1 MGYISAQQAA
11 TKWGISKRRVQV
23 LCTEN
28 RIKNATRIGNMWVV
42 PEDALKPADGRVQT
56 HHTVESPTARAARTA
71 LKKLTVNA
79 YQEINGKLNNPSTSK
94 MVFVSLLAT
103 TIFCDIQNDES
114 SNEKD
119 DVFLMI
125 SSELLE
131 IEFKESSR
139 RSFWEMFSS
148 LVSDF
153 EKYIYRYADYVDDIL
168 SWAYQ
173 YVNKLSLDSG
183 LESTQF
189 FTEEYMIE
197 YLTKG
202 IPRTT
207 TASSVYLDPACGGG
221 NFLSHILNQ
230 LFVLRYREL
239 DNPIACIENIF
250 NALYG
255 YELDPNLAA
264 VASVNLKL
272 KALMLLAKVQ
282 QVSTVDWRLFCPNI
296 FTSVEPNGFGFL
308 EADFSTHRIRRV
320 ADGKRENLE
329 SMTAV
334 ATEIYTN
341 PPFQT
346 VKGMASS
353 MKEHLKK
360 HFPNAKCDLCNAFIL
375 QCIDKIQTGGTIGL
389 VTQSSWMYLDSF
401 ENLRR
406 ELITNNTIES
416 IADLGSGAFYDL
428 SGEKANVALVRVT
441 KTPYANACVK
451 VLTLRDIPLKE
462 KAAVLGKASDSVLLM
477 QQTQLFGGEHMA
489 FSLSQTTP
497 NTVHAMPGKYGD
509 YGIPMQGTSTG
520 DAARLIGY
528 YWEHLN
534 DPEWVPVSKGGSYS
548 RWCGLN
554 SYAMFAE
561 LASRLTEKDG
571 FAAIIVKSALVTS
584 TCYSSCFRHFVN
596 QGSLSEV
603 FLFDNREKL
612 FQIDSR
618 EKFCVLFFGGEHA
631 GGIKVH
637 YGLTKQEQILSS
649 VPINVTSEEL
659 ELINPETGLL
669 PNVADSKEF
678 SFLLRTHRSLSVF
691 AKEFP
696 KCHFGRLVHLTAHA
710 EHISTKSEKT
720 RVPIYEGKFIEQYDN
735 RFSTFAGMS
744 ADERYQ
750 AKASARRQ
758 PGDSFVAPKPAPE
771 CRYFIDK
778 KFWESFLD
786 RYDQPYSLC
795 WRSLTSPTNQ
805 RTMIASIIPSMPTCQ
820 SVQLLQTTPVE
831 DLLMILALLNSKVFD
846 FFVRLKM
853 GGIDLTQSVVRQIP
867 VPFREAWNSMVTLH
881 GVDYTALDAVRALE
895 RLLYRNEPDLCGLW
909 DGVPEIKNADNYYK
923 TAADVREEID
933 KIIFQMYGLT
943 SAEEK
948 MVRNSFKA

>member
-1 MGYISAQQAA
+1 MSNQIHIIQNSITTTISEIFRGDFRRICEVKKAVLHLEAIYFCHGTCYLLKRENMPIKDQLALYQRIELIPQSTTEFFENNRECIINNWPEESALAAKPEILYDALLASEFCVQPERVGYKIDKVSRDIAGAYYTSSDFSAQITYRALESYMDRKRRRAIDSDSFACCNEYENITFLDYSCGCGEFLLAVIQYFDNHVLGYSRKKLATQLRGVDVNPIALMITIARIVSAVEAEDDENLLREVAKNFIVGNPLLHSDKIAPLEVRFDNFALNRLYAETEGINCLELEQQNLVVLGNPPWEKLRFEERAFFRPVCPAISA
-11 TKWGISKRRVQV
+11 ISQKNKR
-23 LCTEN
+23 EKE
-28 RIKNATRIGNMWVV
+28 I
-42 PEDALKPADGRVQT
+42 
-56 HHTVESPTARAARTA
+56 
-71 LKKLTVNA
+71 KKLAVNW
-79 YQEINGKLNNPSTSK
+79 L
-94 MVFVSLLAT
+94 
-103 TIFCDIQNDES
+103 
-114 SNEKD
+114 
-119 DVFLMI
+119 
-125 SSELLE
+125 ELLE
-131 IEFKESSR
+131 YYQ
-139 RSFWEMFSS
+139 
-148 LVSDF
+148 LLQD
-153 EKYIYRYADYVDDIL
+153 DY
-168 SWAYQ
+168 
-173 YVNKLSLDSG
+173 
-183 LESTQF
+183 
-189 FTEEYMIE
+189 
-197 YLTKG
+197 
-202 IPRTT
+202 
-207 TASSVYLDPACGGG
+207 
-221 NFLSHILNQ
+221 
-230 LFVLRYREL
+230 
-239 DNPIACIENIF
+239 
-250 NALYG
+250 
-255 YELDPNLAA
+255 
-264 VASVNLKL
+264 ASVKKEIPKHPRLT
-272 KALMLLAKVQ
+272 
-282 QVSTVDWRLFCPNI
+282 VSLG
-296 FTSVEPNGFGFL
+296 VEL
-308 EADFSTHRIRRV
+308 
-320 ADGKRENLE
+320 
-329 SMTAV
+329 
-334 ATEIYTN
+334 
-341 PPFQT
+341 
-346 VKGMASS
+346 
-353 MKEHLKK
+353 
-360 HFPNAKCDLCNAFIL
+360 
-375 QCIDKIQTGGTIGL
+375 
-389 VTQSSWMYLDSF
+389 
-401 ENLRR
+401 
-406 ELITNNTIES
+406 NT
-416 IADLGSGAFYDL
+416 
-428 SGEKANVALVRVT
+428 
-441 KTPYANACVK
+441 
-451 VLTLRDIPLKE
+451 
-462 KAAVLGKASDSVLLM
+462 
-477 QQTQLFGGEHMA
+477 
-489 FSLSQTTP
+489 
-497 NTVHAMPGKYGD
+497 
-509 YGIPMQGTSTG
+509 
-520 DAARLIGY
+520 
-528 YWEHLN
+528 
-534 DPEWVPVSKGGSYS
+534 
-548 RWCGLN
+548 
-554 SYAMFAE
+554 YAMFAE

-758 PGDSFVAPKPAPE
+758 PGDSFVAPKLAPE

-831 DLLMILALLNSKVFD
+831 DLLMILALFNSKVFD

>member
-1 MGYISAQQAA
+1 MSNQIHIIQNAITTTISEIFRGDFRRICEVKKAVLHLEAIYFCHGTCYLLKRENMPIKDQLALYQRIELIPQSTTEFFENNRECIINNWPEESALAAKPEILYDALLASEFCVQPERVGYKIDKVSRDIAGAYYTSSDFSAQITYRALESYMDRKRRRAIDSDSFACCNEYENITFLDYSCGCGEFLLAVIQYFDNHVLGYSIKKLATQLRGVDVNPIALMITIARIVSAVEAEDDENLLREVAKNFIVGNPLLHRDKIAPLEVRFDNFALNRLYAETEGINCLELEQQNLVVLGNPPWEKLRFEERAFFRPVCPAISA
-11 TKWGISKRRVQV
+11 ISQKNKR
-23 LCTEN
+23 EKE
-28 RIKNATRIGNMWVV
+28 I
-42 PEDALKPADGRVQT
+42 
-56 HHTVESPTARAARTA
+56 
-71 LKKLTVNA
+71 KKLAVNW
-79 YQEINGKLNNPSTSK
+79 L
-94 MVFVSLLAT
+94 
-103 TIFCDIQNDES
+103 
-114 SNEKD
+114 
-119 DVFLMI
+119 
-125 SSELLE
+125 ELLE
-131 IEFKESSR
+131 YYQLLQDDYASVKKEIPKHPLLKV
-139 RSFWEMFSS
+139 S
-148 LVSDF
+148 LVG
-153 EKYIYRYADYVDDIL
+153 E
-168 SWAYQ
+168 
-173 YVNKLSLDSG
+173 
-183 LESTQF
+183 
-189 FTEEYMIE
+189 
-197 YLTKG
+197 
-202 IPRTT
+202 
-207 TASSVYLDPACGGG
+207 
-221 NFLSHILNQ
+221 LN
-230 LFVLRYREL
+230 
-239 DNPIACIENIF
+239 
-250 NALYG
+250 
-255 YELDPNLAA
+255 
-264 VASVNLKL
+264 
-272 KALMLLAKVQ
+272 
-282 QVSTVDWRLFCPNI
+282 T
-296 FTSVEPNGFGFL
+296 
-308 EADFSTHRIRRV
+308 
-320 ADGKRENLE
+320 
-329 SMTAV
+329 
-334 ATEIYTN
+334 
-341 PPFQT
+341 
-346 VKGMASS
+346 
-353 MKEHLKK
+353 
-360 HFPNAKCDLCNAFIL
+360 
-375 QCIDKIQTGGTIGL
+375 
-389 VTQSSWMYLDSF
+389 
-401 ENLRR
+401 
-406 ELITNNTIES
+406 
-416 IADLGSGAFYDL
+416 
-428 SGEKANVALVRVT
+428 
-441 KTPYANACVK
+441 
-451 VLTLRDIPLKE
+451 
-462 KAAVLGKASDSVLLM
+462 
-477 QQTQLFGGEHMA
+477 
-489 FSLSQTTP
+489 
-497 NTVHAMPGKYGD
+497 
-509 YGIPMQGTSTG
+509 
-520 DAARLIGY
+520 
-528 YWEHLN
+528 
-534 DPEWVPVSKGGSYS
+534 
-548 RWCGLN
+548 
-554 SYAMFAE
+554 YAMFAE

-571 FAAIIVKSALVTS
+571 FAAIIAKSALVTS

-831 DLLMILALLNSKVFD
+831 DLLMILALFNSKVFD

>member
-1 MGYISAQQAA
+1 MSNQIHIIQNAITTTISEIFRGDFRRICEVKKAVLHLEAIYFCHGTCYLLKRENMPIKDQLTLYQRIELIPQSTTEFFENNRECIINNWPEESALAAKPEILYDALLASEFCVQPERVGYKIDKVSRDIAGAYYTSSDFSAQITYRALESYMDRKRRRAIDSDSFACCNEYENITFLDYSCGCGEFLLAVIQYFDNHVLGYSRKKLATQLRGVDVNPIALMITIARIVSAVEAEDDENLLREVAKNFIVGNPLLHSDKIAPLEVRFDNFALNRLYAETEGINCLELEQQNLVVLGNPPWEKLRFEERAFFRPVCPAISA
-11 TKWGISKRRVQV
+11 ISQKNKR
-23 LCTEN
+23 EKE
-28 RIKNATRIGNMWVV
+28 I
-42 PEDALKPADGRVQT
+42 
-56 HHTVESPTARAARTA
+56 
-71 LKKLTVNA
+71 KKLAVNW
-79 YQEINGKLNNPSTSK
+79 L
-94 MVFVSLLAT
+94 
-103 TIFCDIQNDES
+103 
-114 SNEKD
+114 
-119 DVFLMI
+119 
-125 SSELLE
+125 ELLE
-131 IEFKESSR
+131 YYQLLQDDYASVKKEIPKHPLLKV
-139 RSFWEMFSS
+139 S
-148 LVSDF
+148 LVG
-153 EKYIYRYADYVDDIL
+153 E
-168 SWAYQ
+168 
-173 YVNKLSLDSG
+173 
-183 LESTQF
+183 
-189 FTEEYMIE
+189 
-197 YLTKG
+197 
-202 IPRTT
+202 
-207 TASSVYLDPACGGG
+207 
-221 NFLSHILNQ
+221 LN
-230 LFVLRYREL
+230 
-239 DNPIACIENIF
+239 
-250 NALYG
+250 
-255 YELDPNLAA
+255 
-264 VASVNLKL
+264 
-272 KALMLLAKVQ
+272 
-282 QVSTVDWRLFCPNI
+282 T
-296 FTSVEPNGFGFL
+296 
-308 EADFSTHRIRRV
+308 
-320 ADGKRENLE
+320 
-329 SMTAV
+329 
-334 ATEIYTN
+334 
-341 PPFQT
+341 
-346 VKGMASS
+346 
-353 MKEHLKK
+353 
-360 HFPNAKCDLCNAFIL
+360 
-375 QCIDKIQTGGTIGL
+375 
-389 VTQSSWMYLDSF
+389 
-401 ENLRR
+401 
-406 ELITNNTIES
+406 
-416 IADLGSGAFYDL
+416 
-428 SGEKANVALVRVT
+428 
-441 KTPYANACVK
+441 
-451 VLTLRDIPLKE
+451 
-462 KAAVLGKASDSVLLM
+462 
-477 QQTQLFGGEHMA
+477 
-489 FSLSQTTP
+489 
-497 NTVHAMPGKYGD
+497 
-509 YGIPMQGTSTG
+509 
-520 DAARLIGY
+520 
-528 YWEHLN
+528 
-534 DPEWVPVSKGGSYS
+534 
-548 RWCGLN
+548 
-554 SYAMFAE
+554 YAMFAE

-831 DLLMILALLNSKVFD
+831 DLLMILALFNSKVFD

-933 KIIFQMYGLT
+933 KIIFQMYSLT

>member
-1 MGYISAQQAA
+1 MSNQIHIIQNAITTTISEIFRGDFRRICEVKKAVLHLEAIYFCHGTCYLLKRENMPIKDQLALYQRIELIPQSTTEFFENNRECIINNWPEESALAAKPEILYDALLASEFCVQPERVGYKIDKVSRDIAGAYYTSSDFSAQITYRALESYMDRKRRRAIDSDSFACCNEYENITFLDYSCGCGEFLLAVIQYFDNHVLGYSRKKLATQLRGVDVNPIALMITIARIVSAVEAEDDENLLREVAKNFIVGNPLLHSDKIAPLEVRFDNFALNRLYAETEGINCLELEQQNLVVLGNPPWEKLRFEERAFFRPVCPAISA
-11 TKWGISKRRVQV
+11 ISQKNKR
-23 LCTEN
+23 EKE
-28 RIKNATRIGNMWVV
+28 I
-42 PEDALKPADGRVQT
+42 
-56 HHTVESPTARAARTA
+56 
-71 LKKLTVNA
+71 KKLAVNW
-79 YQEINGKLNNPSTSK
+79 L
-94 MVFVSLLAT
+94 
-103 TIFCDIQNDES
+103 
-114 SNEKD
+114 
-119 DVFLMI
+119 
-125 SSELLE
+125 ELLE
-131 IEFKESSR
+131 YYQLLQDDYASVKKEIPKHPLLKV
-139 RSFWEMFSS
+139 S
-148 LVSDF
+148 LVG
-153 EKYIYRYADYVDDIL
+153 E
-168 SWAYQ
+168 
-173 YVNKLSLDSG
+173 
-183 LESTQF
+183 
-189 FTEEYMIE
+189 
-197 YLTKG
+197 
-202 IPRTT
+202 
-207 TASSVYLDPACGGG
+207 
-221 NFLSHILNQ
+221 LN
-230 LFVLRYREL
+230 
-239 DNPIACIENIF
+239 
-250 NALYG
+250 
-255 YELDPNLAA
+255 
-264 VASVNLKL
+264 
-272 KALMLLAKVQ
+272 
-282 QVSTVDWRLFCPNI
+282 T
-296 FTSVEPNGFGFL
+296 
-308 EADFSTHRIRRV
+308 
-320 ADGKRENLE
+320 
-329 SMTAV
+329 
-334 ATEIYTN
+334 
-341 PPFQT
+341 
-346 VKGMASS
+346 
-353 MKEHLKK
+353 
-360 HFPNAKCDLCNAFIL
+360 
-375 QCIDKIQTGGTIGL
+375 
-389 VTQSSWMYLDSF
+389 
-401 ENLRR
+401 
-406 ELITNNTIES
+406 
-416 IADLGSGAFYDL
+416 
-428 SGEKANVALVRVT
+428 
-441 KTPYANACVK
+441 
-451 VLTLRDIPLKE
+451 
-462 KAAVLGKASDSVLLM
+462 
-477 QQTQLFGGEHMA
+477 
-489 FSLSQTTP
+489 
-497 NTVHAMPGKYGD
+497 
-509 YGIPMQGTSTG
+509 
-520 DAARLIGY
+520 
-528 YWEHLN
+528 
-534 DPEWVPVSKGGSYS
+534 
-548 RWCGLN
+548 
-554 SYAMFAE
+554 YAMFAE

-758 PGDSFVAPKPAPE
+758 PGDSFVAPKLAPE

-831 DLLMILALLNSKVFD
+831 DLLMILALFNSKVFD

-909 DGVPEIKNADNYYK
+909 DGVPEIKNANNYYK

>member
-1 MGYISAQQAA
+1 MSNQIHIIQNAITTTISEIFRGDFRRICEVKKAVLHLEAIYFCHGTCYLLKRENMPIKDQLALYQRIELIPQSTTEFFENNRECIINNWPEESALAAKPEILYDALLSSEFCVQPERVGYKIDKVSRDIAGAYYTSSDFSAQITYRALESYMDRKRRRAIDSDSFACCNEYENITFLDYSCGCGEFLLAVIQYFDNHVLGYSRKKLATQLRGVDVNPIALMITIARIVSAVEAEDDENLLREVAKNFIVGNPLLHSDKIAPLEVRFDNFALNRLYAETEGINCLELEQQNLVVLGNPPWEKLRFEERAFFRPVCPAISA
-11 TKWGISKRRVQV
+11 ISQKNKR
-23 LCTEN
+23 EKE
-28 RIKNATRIGNMWVV
+28 I
-42 PEDALKPADGRVQT
+42 
-56 HHTVESPTARAARTA
+56 
-71 LKKLTVNA
+71 KKLAVNW
-79 YQEINGKLNNPSTSK
+79 L
-94 MVFVSLLAT
+94 
-103 TIFCDIQNDES
+103 
-114 SNEKD
+114 
-119 DVFLMI
+119 
-125 SSELLE
+125 ELLE
-131 IEFKESSR
+131 YYQLLQDDYASVKKEIPKHPLLKV
-139 RSFWEMFSS
+139 S
-148 LVSDF
+148 LVG
-153 EKYIYRYADYVDDIL
+153 E
-168 SWAYQ
+168 
-173 YVNKLSLDSG
+173 
-183 LESTQF
+183 
-189 FTEEYMIE
+189 
-197 YLTKG
+197 
-202 IPRTT
+202 
-207 TASSVYLDPACGGG
+207 
-221 NFLSHILNQ
+221 LN
-230 LFVLRYREL
+230 
-239 DNPIACIENIF
+239 
-250 NALYG
+250 
-255 YELDPNLAA
+255 
-264 VASVNLKL
+264 
-272 KALMLLAKVQ
+272 
-282 QVSTVDWRLFCPNI
+282 T
-296 FTSVEPNGFGFL
+296 
-308 EADFSTHRIRRV
+308 
-320 ADGKRENLE
+320 
-329 SMTAV
+329 
-334 ATEIYTN
+334 
-341 PPFQT
+341 
-346 VKGMASS
+346 
-353 MKEHLKK
+353 
-360 HFPNAKCDLCNAFIL
+360 
-375 QCIDKIQTGGTIGL
+375 
-389 VTQSSWMYLDSF
+389 
-401 ENLRR
+401 
-406 ELITNNTIES
+406 
-416 IADLGSGAFYDL
+416 
-428 SGEKANVALVRVT
+428 
-441 KTPYANACVK
+441 
-451 VLTLRDIPLKE
+451 
-462 KAAVLGKASDSVLLM
+462 
-477 QQTQLFGGEHMA
+477 
-489 FSLSQTTP
+489 
-497 NTVHAMPGKYGD
+497 
-509 YGIPMQGTSTG
+509 
-520 DAARLIGY
+520 
-528 YWEHLN
+528 
-534 DPEWVPVSKGGSYS
+534 
-548 RWCGLN
+548 
-554 SYAMFAE
+554 YAMFAE

-571 FAAIIVKSALVTS
+571 FAAIIAKSALVTS

-831 DLLMILALLNSKVFD
+831 DLLMILALFNSKVFD

>member
-1 MGYISAQQAA
+1 MSNQIHIIQNAITTTISEIFRGDFRRICEVKKAVLHLEAIYFCHGTCYLLKRENMPIKDQLALYQRIELIPQSTTEFFENNRECIINNWPEESALAAKPEILYDALLASEFCVQPERVGYKIDKVSRDIAGAYYTSSDFSAQITYRALESYMDRKRRRAIDSDSFACCNEYENITFLDYSCGCGEFLLAVIQYFDNHVLGYSRKKLATQLRGVDVNPIALMITIARIVSAVEAEDDENLLREVAKNFIVGNPLLHSDKIAPLEVRFDNFALNRLYAETEGINCLELEQQNLVVLGNPPWEKLRFEERAFFRPVCPAISA
-11 TKWGISKRRVQV
+11 ISQKNKR
-23 LCTEN
+23 EKE
-28 RIKNATRIGNMWVV
+28 I
-42 PEDALKPADGRVQT
+42 
-56 HHTVESPTARAARTA
+56 
-71 LKKLTVNA
+71 KKLAVNW
-79 YQEINGKLNNPSTSK
+79 L
-94 MVFVSLLAT
+94 
-103 TIFCDIQNDES
+103 
-114 SNEKD
+114 
-119 DVFLMI
+119 
-125 SSELLE
+125 ELLE
-131 IEFKESSR
+131 YYQLLQDDYASVKKEIPKHPLLKV
-139 RSFWEMFSS
+139 S
-148 LVSDF
+148 LVG
-153 EKYIYRYADYVDDIL
+153 E
-168 SWAYQ
+168 
-173 YVNKLSLDSG
+173 
-183 LESTQF
+183 
-189 FTEEYMIE
+189 
-197 YLTKG
+197 
-202 IPRTT
+202 
-207 TASSVYLDPACGGG
+207 
-221 NFLSHILNQ
+221 LN
-230 LFVLRYREL
+230 
-239 DNPIACIENIF
+239 
-250 NALYG
+250 
-255 YELDPNLAA
+255 
-264 VASVNLKL
+264 
-272 KALMLLAKVQ
+272 
-282 QVSTVDWRLFCPNI
+282 T
-296 FTSVEPNGFGFL
+296 
-308 EADFSTHRIRRV
+308 
-320 ADGKRENLE
+320 
-329 SMTAV
+329 
-334 ATEIYTN
+334 
-341 PPFQT
+341 
-346 VKGMASS
+346 
-353 MKEHLKK
+353 
-360 HFPNAKCDLCNAFIL
+360 
-375 QCIDKIQTGGTIGL
+375 
-389 VTQSSWMYLDSF
+389 
-401 ENLRR
+401 
-406 ELITNNTIES
+406 
-416 IADLGSGAFYDL
+416 
-428 SGEKANVALVRVT
+428 
-441 KTPYANACVK
+441 
-451 VLTLRDIPLKE
+451 
-462 KAAVLGKASDSVLLM
+462 
-477 QQTQLFGGEHMA
+477 
-489 FSLSQTTP
+489 
-497 NTVHAMPGKYGD
+497 
-509 YGIPMQGTSTG
+509 
-520 DAARLIGY
+520 
-528 YWEHLN
+528 
-534 DPEWVPVSKGGSYS
+534 
-548 RWCGLN
+548 
-554 SYAMFAE
+554 YAMFAE

-691 AKEFP
+691 AKEFS

-831 DLLMILALLNSKVFD
+831 DLLMILALFNSKVFD

-909 DGVPEIKNADNYYK
+909 DGVPEIKNADNYFK

>member
-554 SYAMFAE
+554 SYVLKWGA
-561 LASRLTEKDG
+561 DG
-571 FAAIIVKSALVTS
+571 EYIRATKGSALRNTKYFDRTS
-584 TCYSSCFRHFVN
+584 LVYSV
-596 QGSLSEV
+596 
-603 FLFDNREKL
+603 
-612 FQIDSR
+612 
-618 EKFCVLFFGGEHA
+618 
-631 GGIKVH
+631 
-637 YGLTKQEQILSS
+637 
-649 VPINVTSEEL
+649 
-659 ELINPETGLL
+659 
-669 PNVADSKEF
+669 
-678 SFLLRTHRSLSVF
+678 
-691 AKEFP
+691 
-696 KCHFGRLVHLTAHA
+696 
-710 EHISTKSEKT
+710 STKSEKT

-831 DLLMILALLNSKVFD
+831 DLLMILALFNSKVFD

-948 MVRNSFKA
+948 MVRNSFKAWYNHDTLGWELVSALGEENRPTHVFDPCWN

>member
-1 MGYISAQQAA
+1 MSNQTHIIQNAITTTISEIFRGDFRRICEVKKAVLHLEAIYFCHGTCYLLKRENMPIKDQLALYQRIELIPQSTTEFFENNRECIINNWPEESALAAKPEILYDALLASEFCVQPERVGYKIDKVSRDIAGAYYTSSDFSAQITYRALESYMDRKRRRAIDSDSFACCNEYENITFLDYSCGCGEFLLAVIQYFDNHVLGYSRKKLATQLRGVDVNPIALMITIARIVSAVEAEDDENLLREVAKNFIVGNPLLHSDKIAPLEVRFDNFALNRLYAETEGINCLELEQQNLVVLGNPPWEKLRFEERAFFRPVCPAISA
-11 TKWGISKRRVQV
+11 ISQKNKR
-23 LCTEN
+23 EKE
-28 RIKNATRIGNMWVV
+28 I
-42 PEDALKPADGRVQT
+42 
-56 HHTVESPTARAARTA
+56 
-71 LKKLTVNA
+71 KKLAVNW
-79 YQEINGKLNNPSTSK
+79 L
-94 MVFVSLLAT
+94 
-103 TIFCDIQNDES
+103 
-114 SNEKD
+114 
-119 DVFLMI
+119 
-125 SSELLE
+125 ELLE
-131 IEFKESSR
+131 YYQLLQDDYASVKKEIPKHPLLKV
-139 RSFWEMFSS
+139 S
-148 LVSDF
+148 LVG
-153 EKYIYRYADYVDDIL
+153 E
-168 SWAYQ
+168 
-173 YVNKLSLDSG
+173 
-183 LESTQF
+183 
-189 FTEEYMIE
+189 
-197 YLTKG
+197 
-202 IPRTT
+202 
-207 TASSVYLDPACGGG
+207 
-221 NFLSHILNQ
+221 LN
-230 LFVLRYREL
+230 
-239 DNPIACIENIF
+239 
-250 NALYG
+250 
-255 YELDPNLAA
+255 
-264 VASVNLKL
+264 
-272 KALMLLAKVQ
+272 
-282 QVSTVDWRLFCPNI
+282 T
-296 FTSVEPNGFGFL
+296 
-308 EADFSTHRIRRV
+308 
-320 ADGKRENLE
+320 
-329 SMTAV
+329 
-334 ATEIYTN
+334 
-341 PPFQT
+341 
-346 VKGMASS
+346 
-353 MKEHLKK
+353 
-360 HFPNAKCDLCNAFIL
+360 
-375 QCIDKIQTGGTIGL
+375 
-389 VTQSSWMYLDSF
+389 
-401 ENLRR
+401 
-406 ELITNNTIES
+406 
-416 IADLGSGAFYDL
+416 
-428 SGEKANVALVRVT
+428 
-441 KTPYANACVK
+441 
-451 VLTLRDIPLKE
+451 
-462 KAAVLGKASDSVLLM
+462 
-477 QQTQLFGGEHMA
+477 
-489 FSLSQTTP
+489 
-497 NTVHAMPGKYGD
+497 
-509 YGIPMQGTSTG
+509 
-520 DAARLIGY
+520 
-528 YWEHLN
+528 
-534 DPEWVPVSKGGSYS
+534 
-548 RWCGLN
+548 
-554 SYAMFAE
+554 YAMFAE
-561 LASRLTEKDG
+561 LASQLTEKDG

-786 RYDQPYSLC
+786 RYNQPYSLC

-831 DLLMILALLNSKVFD
+831 DLLMILALFNSKVFD

>member
-1 MGYISAQQAA
+1 MSNQIHIIQNAITTTISEIFRGDFRRICEVKKAVLHLEAIYFCHGTCYLLKRENMPIKDQLALYQRIELIPQSTTEFFENNRECIINNWPEESALAAKPEILYDALLASEFCVQPERVGYKIDKVSRDIAGAYYTSSDFSAQITYRALESYMDRKRRRAIDSDSFACCNEYENITFLDYSCGCGEFLLAVIQYFDNHVLGYSRKKLATQLRGVDVNPIALMITIARIVSAVEAEDDENLLREVAKNFIVGNPLLHSDKIAPLEVRFDNFALNRLYAETEGINCLELEQQNLVVLGNPPWEKLRFEERAFFRPVCPAISA
-11 TKWGISKRRVQV
+11 ISQKNKR
-23 LCTEN
+23 EKE
-28 RIKNATRIGNMWVV
+28 I
-42 PEDALKPADGRVQT
+42 
-56 HHTVESPTARAARTA
+56 
-71 LKKLTVNA
+71 KKLAVNW
-79 YQEINGKLNNPSTSK
+79 L
-94 MVFVSLLAT
+94 
-103 TIFCDIQNDES
+103 
-114 SNEKD
+114 
-119 DVFLMI
+119 
-125 SSELLE
+125 ELLE
-131 IEFKESSR
+131 YYQLLQDDYASARKEIPKHPLLKV
-139 RSFWEMFSS
+139 S
-148 LVSDF
+148 LVG
-153 EKYIYRYADYVDDIL
+153 E
-168 SWAYQ
+168 
-173 YVNKLSLDSG
+173 
-183 LESTQF
+183 
-189 FTEEYMIE
+189 
-197 YLTKG
+197 
-202 IPRTT
+202 
-207 TASSVYLDPACGGG
+207 
-221 NFLSHILNQ
+221 LN
-230 LFVLRYREL
+230 
-239 DNPIACIENIF
+239 
-250 NALYG
+250 
-255 YELDPNLAA
+255 
-264 VASVNLKL
+264 
-272 KALMLLAKVQ
+272 
-282 QVSTVDWRLFCPNI
+282 T
-296 FTSVEPNGFGFL
+296 
-308 EADFSTHRIRRV
+308 
-320 ADGKRENLE
+320 
-329 SMTAV
+329 
-334 ATEIYTN
+334 
-341 PPFQT
+341 
-346 VKGMASS
+346 
-353 MKEHLKK
+353 
-360 HFPNAKCDLCNAFIL
+360 
-375 QCIDKIQTGGTIGL
+375 
-389 VTQSSWMYLDSF
+389 
-401 ENLRR
+401 
-406 ELITNNTIES
+406 
-416 IADLGSGAFYDL
+416 
-428 SGEKANVALVRVT
+428 
-441 KTPYANACVK
+441 
-451 VLTLRDIPLKE
+451 
-462 KAAVLGKASDSVLLM
+462 
-477 QQTQLFGGEHMA
+477 
-489 FSLSQTTP
+489 
-497 NTVHAMPGKYGD
+497 
-509 YGIPMQGTSTG
+509 
-520 DAARLIGY
+520 
-528 YWEHLN
+528 
-534 DPEWVPVSKGGSYS
+534 
-548 RWCGLN
+548 
-554 SYAMFAE
+554 YAMFAE

-831 DLLMILALLNSKVFD
+831 DLLMILALFNSKVFD

>member
-1 MGYISAQQAA
+1 MSNQIHIIQNAITTTISEIFRGEFRRICEVKKAVLHLEAIYFCHGTCYLLKRENIPIKDQLALYQRIELIPQSTTEFFENNRECIINNWPEESALAAKPEILYDALLASEFCVQPERVGYKIDKVSRDIAGAYYTSSDFSAQITYRALESYMDRKRRRAIDSDSFACCNEYENITFLDYSCGCGEFLLAVIQYFDNHVLGYSRKKLATQLRGVDVNPIALMITIARIVSAVEAEDDENLLREVAKNFIVGNPLLHSDKIAPLEVRFDNFALNRLYAETEGINCLELEQQNLVVLGNPPWEKLRFEERAFFRPVCPAISA
-11 TKWGISKRRVQV
+11 ISQKNKR
-23 LCTEN
+23 EKE
-28 RIKNATRIGNMWVV
+28 I
-42 PEDALKPADGRVQT
+42 
-56 HHTVESPTARAARTA
+56 
-71 LKKLTVNA
+71 KKLAVNW
-79 YQEINGKLNNPSTSK
+79 L
-94 MVFVSLLAT
+94 
-103 TIFCDIQNDES
+103 
-114 SNEKD
+114 
-119 DVFLMI
+119 
-125 SSELLE
+125 ELLE
-131 IEFKESSR
+131 YYQLLQDDYASVKKEIPKHPLLKV
-139 RSFWEMFSS
+139 S
-148 LVSDF
+148 LVG
-153 EKYIYRYADYVDDIL
+153 E
-168 SWAYQ
+168 
-173 YVNKLSLDSG
+173 
-183 LESTQF
+183 
-189 FTEEYMIE
+189 
-197 YLTKG
+197 
-202 IPRTT
+202 
-207 TASSVYLDPACGGG
+207 
-221 NFLSHILNQ
+221 LN
-230 LFVLRYREL
+230 
-239 DNPIACIENIF
+239 
-250 NALYG
+250 
-255 YELDPNLAA
+255 
-264 VASVNLKL
+264 
-272 KALMLLAKVQ
+272 
-282 QVSTVDWRLFCPNI
+282 T
-296 FTSVEPNGFGFL
+296 
-308 EADFSTHRIRRV
+308 
-320 ADGKRENLE
+320 
-329 SMTAV
+329 
-334 ATEIYTN
+334 
-341 PPFQT
+341 
-346 VKGMASS
+346 
-353 MKEHLKK
+353 
-360 HFPNAKCDLCNAFIL
+360 
-375 QCIDKIQTGGTIGL
+375 
-389 VTQSSWMYLDSF
+389 
-401 ENLRR
+401 
-406 ELITNNTIES
+406 
-416 IADLGSGAFYDL
+416 
-428 SGEKANVALVRVT
+428 
-441 KTPYANACVK
+441 
-451 VLTLRDIPLKE
+451 
-462 KAAVLGKASDSVLLM
+462 
-477 QQTQLFGGEHMA
+477 
-489 FSLSQTTP
+489 
-497 NTVHAMPGKYGD
+497 
-509 YGIPMQGTSTG
+509 
-520 DAARLIGY
+520 
-528 YWEHLN
+528 
-534 DPEWVPVSKGGSYS
+534 
-548 RWCGLN
+548 
-554 SYAMFAE
+554 YAMFAE

-571 FAAIIVKSALVTS
+571 FAAIIAKSALVTS

-831 DLLMILALLNSKVFD
+831 DLLMILALFNSKVFD

-909 DGVPEIKNADNYYK
+909 DGVPEIKNADNYFK

-948 MVRNSFKA
+948 MVRNAFKA

>member
-1 MGYISAQQAA
+1 MSNQIHIIQNAITTTISEIFRGDFRRICEVKKAVLHLEAIYFCHGTCYLLKRENMPIKDQLALYQRIELIPQSTTEFCENNRECIINNWPEESALAAKPEILYDALLASEFCVQPERVGYKIDKVSRDIAGAYYTSSDFSAQITYRALESYMDRKRRRAIDSDSFACCNEYENITFLDYSCGCGEFLLAVIQYFDNHVLGYSRKKLATQLRGVDVNPIALMITIARIVSAVEAEDDENLLREVAKNFIVGNPLLHSDKIAPLEVRFDNFALNRLYAETEGINCLELEQQNLVVLGNPPWEKLRFEERAFFRPVCPAISA
-11 TKWGISKRRVQV
+11 ISQKNKR
-23 LCTEN
+23 EKE
-28 RIKNATRIGNMWVV
+28 I
-42 PEDALKPADGRVQT
+42 
-56 HHTVESPTARAARTA
+56 
-71 LKKLTVNA
+71 KKLAVNW
-79 YQEINGKLNNPSTSK
+79 L
-94 MVFVSLLAT
+94 
-103 TIFCDIQNDES
+103 
-114 SNEKD
+114 
-119 DVFLMI
+119 
-125 SSELLE
+125 ELLE
-131 IEFKESSR
+131 YYQLLQDDYASVKKEIPKHPLLKV
-139 RSFWEMFSS
+139 S
-148 LVSDF
+148 LVG
-153 EKYIYRYADYVDDIL
+153 E
-168 SWAYQ
+168 
-173 YVNKLSLDSG
+173 
-183 LESTQF
+183 
-189 FTEEYMIE
+189 
-197 YLTKG
+197 
-202 IPRTT
+202 
-207 TASSVYLDPACGGG
+207 
-221 NFLSHILNQ
+221 LN
-230 LFVLRYREL
+230 
-239 DNPIACIENIF
+239 
-250 NALYG
+250 
-255 YELDPNLAA
+255 
-264 VASVNLKL
+264 
-272 KALMLLAKVQ
+272 
-282 QVSTVDWRLFCPNI
+282 T
-296 FTSVEPNGFGFL
+296 
-308 EADFSTHRIRRV
+308 
-320 ADGKRENLE
+320 
-329 SMTAV
+329 
-334 ATEIYTN
+334 
-341 PPFQT
+341 
-346 VKGMASS
+346 
-353 MKEHLKK
+353 
-360 HFPNAKCDLCNAFIL
+360 
-375 QCIDKIQTGGTIGL
+375 
-389 VTQSSWMYLDSF
+389 
-401 ENLRR
+401 
-406 ELITNNTIES
+406 
-416 IADLGSGAFYDL
+416 
-428 SGEKANVALVRVT
+428 
-441 KTPYANACVK
+441 
-451 VLTLRDIPLKE
+451 
-462 KAAVLGKASDSVLLM
+462 
-477 QQTQLFGGEHMA
+477 
-489 FSLSQTTP
+489 
-497 NTVHAMPGKYGD
+497 
-509 YGIPMQGTSTG
+509 
-520 DAARLIGY
+520 
-528 YWEHLN
+528 
-534 DPEWVPVSKGGSYS
+534 
-548 RWCGLN
+548 
-554 SYAMFAE
+554 YAMFAE

-758 PGDSFVAPKPAPE
+758 PGDSFVAPKLAPE

-831 DLLMILALLNSKVFD
+831 DLLMILALFNSKVFD

>member
-1 MGYISAQQAA
+1 MSNQIHIIQNAITTTISEIFRGDFRRICEVKKAVLHLEAIYFCHGTCYLLKRENMPIKDQLALYQRIELIPQSTTEFFENNRECIINNWPEESALAAKPEILYDALLASEFCVQPERVGYKIDKVSRDIAGAYYTSSDFSAQITYRALESYMDRKWRRAIDSDSFACCNEYENITFLDYSCGCGEFLLAVIQYFDNHVLGYSRKKLATQLRGVDVNPIALMITIARIVSAVEAEDDENLLREVAKNFIVGNPLLHRDKIAPLEVRFDNFALNRLYAETEGINCLELEQQNLVVLGNPPWEKLRFEERAFFRPVCPAISA
-11 TKWGISKRRVQV
+11 ISQKNKR
-23 LCTEN
+23 EKE
-28 RIKNATRIGNMWVV
+28 I
-42 PEDALKPADGRVQT
+42 
-56 HHTVESPTARAARTA
+56 
-71 LKKLTVNA
+71 KKLAVNW
-79 YQEINGKLNNPSTSK
+79 L
-94 MVFVSLLAT
+94 
-103 TIFCDIQNDES
+103 
-114 SNEKD
+114 
-119 DVFLMI
+119 
-125 SSELLE
+125 ELLE
-131 IEFKESSR
+131 YYQLLQDDYASVKKEIPKHPLLKV
-139 RSFWEMFSS
+139 S
-148 LVSDF
+148 LVG
-153 EKYIYRYADYVDDIL
+153 E
-168 SWAYQ
+168 
-173 YVNKLSLDSG
+173 
-183 LESTQF
+183 
-189 FTEEYMIE
+189 
-197 YLTKG
+197 
-202 IPRTT
+202 
-207 TASSVYLDPACGGG
+207 
-221 NFLSHILNQ
+221 LN
-230 LFVLRYREL
+230 
-239 DNPIACIENIF
+239 
-250 NALYG
+250 
-255 YELDPNLAA
+255 
-264 VASVNLKL
+264 
-272 KALMLLAKVQ
+272 
-282 QVSTVDWRLFCPNI
+282 T
-296 FTSVEPNGFGFL
+296 
-308 EADFSTHRIRRV
+308 
-320 ADGKRENLE
+320 
-329 SMTAV
+329 
-334 ATEIYTN
+334 
-341 PPFQT
+341 
-346 VKGMASS
+346 
-353 MKEHLKK
+353 
-360 HFPNAKCDLCNAFIL
+360 
-375 QCIDKIQTGGTIGL
+375 
-389 VTQSSWMYLDSF
+389 
-401 ENLRR
+401 
-406 ELITNNTIES
+406 
-416 IADLGSGAFYDL
+416 
-428 SGEKANVALVRVT
+428 
-441 KTPYANACVK
+441 
-451 VLTLRDIPLKE
+451 
-462 KAAVLGKASDSVLLM
+462 
-477 QQTQLFGGEHMA
+477 
-489 FSLSQTTP
+489 
-497 NTVHAMPGKYGD
+497 
-509 YGIPMQGTSTG
+509 
-520 DAARLIGY
+520 
-528 YWEHLN
+528 
-534 DPEWVPVSKGGSYS
+534 
-548 RWCGLN
+548 
-554 SYAMFAE
+554 YAMFAE

-571 FAAIIVKSALVTS
+571 FAAIIAKSALVTS

-831 DLLMILALLNSKVFD
+831 DLLMILALFNSKVFD

>member
-1 MGYISAQQAA
+1 MSNQIHIIQNAITTTISEIFRGDFRRICEVKKAVLHLEAIYFCHGTCYLLKRENMPIKDQLALYQRIELIPQSTTEFFENNRECIINNWPEESALAAKPEILYDALLASEFCVQPERVGYKIDKVSRDIAGAYYTSSDFSAQITYRALESYMDRKRRRAIDSDSFACCNEYENITFLDYSCGCGEFLLAVIQYFDNHVLGYSRKKLATQLRGVDVNPIALMITIARIVSAVEAEDDENLLREVAKNFIVGNPLLHSDKIAPLEVRFDNFALNRLYAETEGINCLELEQQNLVVLGNPPWEKLRFEERAFFRPVCPAISA
-11 TKWGISKRRVQV
+11 ISQKNKR
-23 LCTEN
+23 EKE
-28 RIKNATRIGNMWVV
+28 I
-42 PEDALKPADGRVQT
+42 
-56 HHTVESPTARAARTA
+56 
-71 LKKLTVNA
+71 KKLAVNW
-79 YQEINGKLNNPSTSK
+79 L
-94 MVFVSLLAT
+94 
-103 TIFCDIQNDES
+103 
-114 SNEKD
+114 
-119 DVFLMI
+119 
-125 SSELLE
+125 ELLE
-131 IEFKESSR
+131 YYQLLQDDYASVKKEIPKHPLLKV
-139 RSFWEMFSS
+139 S
-148 LVSDF
+148 LVG
-153 EKYIYRYADYVDDIL
+153 E
-168 SWAYQ
+168 
-173 YVNKLSLDSG
+173 
-183 LESTQF
+183 
-189 FTEEYMIE
+189 
-197 YLTKG
+197 
-202 IPRTT
+202 
-207 TASSVYLDPACGGG
+207 
-221 NFLSHILNQ
+221 LN
-230 LFVLRYREL
+230 
-239 DNPIACIENIF
+239 
-250 NALYG
+250 
-255 YELDPNLAA
+255 
-264 VASVNLKL
+264 
-272 KALMLLAKVQ
+272 
-282 QVSTVDWRLFCPNI
+282 T
-296 FTSVEPNGFGFL
+296 
-308 EADFSTHRIRRV
+308 
-320 ADGKRENLE
+320 
-329 SMTAV
+329 
-334 ATEIYTN
+334 
-341 PPFQT
+341 
-346 VKGMASS
+346 
-353 MKEHLKK
+353 
-360 HFPNAKCDLCNAFIL
+360 
-375 QCIDKIQTGGTIGL
+375 
-389 VTQSSWMYLDSF
+389 
-401 ENLRR
+401 
-406 ELITNNTIES
+406 
-416 IADLGSGAFYDL
+416 
-428 SGEKANVALVRVT
+428 
-441 KTPYANACVK
+441 
-451 VLTLRDIPLKE
+451 
-462 KAAVLGKASDSVLLM
+462 
-477 QQTQLFGGEHMA
+477 
-489 FSLSQTTP
+489 
-497 NTVHAMPGKYGD
+497 
-509 YGIPMQGTSTG
+509 
-520 DAARLIGY
+520 
-528 YWEHLN
+528 
-534 DPEWVPVSKGGSYS
+534 
-548 RWCGLN
+548 
-554 SYAMFAE
+554 YAMFAE

-831 DLLMILALLNSKVFD
+831 DLLMILALFNSKVFD

-853 GGIDLTQSVVRQIP
+853 GGIDLTQSIVRQIP

-909 DGVPEIKNADNYYK
+909 DGVPEIKNADNYFK

>member
-1 MGYISAQQAA
+1 MSNQIHIIQNAITTTISEIFRGDFRRICEVKKAVLHLEAIYFCHGTCYLLKRENMPIKDQLALYQRIELIPQSTTEFFENNRECIINNWPEESALAAKPEILYDALLASEFCVQPERVGYKIDKVSRDIAGAYYTSSDFSAQITYRALESYMDRKRRRAIDSDSFACCNEYENITFLDYSCGCGEFLLAVIQYFDNHVLGYSRKKLATQLRGVDVNPIALMITIARIVSAVEAEDDENLLREVAKNFIVGNPLLHSDKIAPLEVRFDNFALNRLYAETEGINCLELEQQNLVVLGNPPWEKLRFEERAFFRPVCPAISA
-11 TKWGISKRRVQV
+11 ISQKNKR
-23 LCTEN
+23 EKE
-28 RIKNATRIGNMWVV
+28 I
-42 PEDALKPADGRVQT
+42 
-56 HHTVESPTARAARTA
+56 
-71 LKKLTVNA
+71 KKLAVNW
-79 YQEINGKLNNPSTSK
+79 L
-94 MVFVSLLAT
+94 
-103 TIFCDIQNDES
+103 
-114 SNEKD
+114 
-119 DVFLMI
+119 
-125 SSELLE
+125 ELLE
-131 IEFKESSR
+131 YYQLLQDDYASVKKEIPKHPLLKV
-139 RSFWEMFSS
+139 S
-148 LVSDF
+148 LVG
-153 EKYIYRYADYVDDIL
+153 E
-168 SWAYQ
+168 
-173 YVNKLSLDSG
+173 
-183 LESTQF
+183 
-189 FTEEYMIE
+189 
-197 YLTKG
+197 
-202 IPRTT
+202 
-207 TASSVYLDPACGGG
+207 
-221 NFLSHILNQ
+221 LN
-230 LFVLRYREL
+230 
-239 DNPIACIENIF
+239 
-250 NALYG
+250 
-255 YELDPNLAA
+255 
-264 VASVNLKL
+264 
-272 KALMLLAKVQ
+272 
-282 QVSTVDWRLFCPNI
+282 T
-296 FTSVEPNGFGFL
+296 
-308 EADFSTHRIRRV
+308 
-320 ADGKRENLE
+320 
-329 SMTAV
+329 
-334 ATEIYTN
+334 
-341 PPFQT
+341 
-346 VKGMASS
+346 
-353 MKEHLKK
+353 
-360 HFPNAKCDLCNAFIL
+360 
-375 QCIDKIQTGGTIGL
+375 
-389 VTQSSWMYLDSF
+389 
-401 ENLRR
+401 
-406 ELITNNTIES
+406 
-416 IADLGSGAFYDL
+416 
-428 SGEKANVALVRVT
+428 
-441 KTPYANACVK
+441 
-451 VLTLRDIPLKE
+451 
-462 KAAVLGKASDSVLLM
+462 
-477 QQTQLFGGEHMA
+477 
-489 FSLSQTTP
+489 
-497 NTVHAMPGKYGD
+497 
-509 YGIPMQGTSTG
+509 
-520 DAARLIGY
+520 
-528 YWEHLN
+528 
-534 DPEWVPVSKGGSYS
+534 
-548 RWCGLN
+548 
-554 SYAMFAE
+554 YAMFAE

-571 FAAIIVKSALVTS
+571 FAAIIAKSALVTS

-669 PNVADSKEF
+669 PNVADSKEV

-831 DLLMILALLNSKVFD
+831 DLLMILALFNSKVFD

>member
-1 MGYISAQQAA
+1 MSNQIHIIQNAITTTISEIFRGDFRRICEVKKAVLHLEAIYFCHGTCYLLKRKNMPIKDQLALYQRIELIPQSTTEFFENNRECIINNWPEESALAAKPEILYDALLASEFCVQPERVGYKIDKVSRDIAGAYYTSSDFSAQITYRALESYMDRKRRRAIDSDSFACCNEYENITFLDYSCGCGEFLLAVIQYFDNHVLGYSRKKLATQLRGVDVNPIALMITIARIVSAVEAEDDENLLREVAKNFIVGNPLLHSDKIAPLEVRFDNFALNRLYAETEGINCLELEQQNLVVLGNPPWEKLRFEERAFFRPVCPAISA
-11 TKWGISKRRVQV
+11 ISQKNKR
-23 LCTEN
+23 EKE
-28 RIKNATRIGNMWVV
+28 I
-42 PEDALKPADGRVQT
+42 
-56 HHTVESPTARAARTA
+56 
-71 LKKLTVNA
+71 KKLAVNW
-79 YQEINGKLNNPSTSK
+79 L
-94 MVFVSLLAT
+94 
-103 TIFCDIQNDES
+103 
-114 SNEKD
+114 
-119 DVFLMI
+119 
-125 SSELLE
+125 ELLE
-131 IEFKESSR
+131 YYQLLQDDYASVKKEIPKHPLLKV
-139 RSFWEMFSS
+139 S
-148 LVSDF
+148 LVG
-153 EKYIYRYADYVDDIL
+153 E
-168 SWAYQ
+168 
-173 YVNKLSLDSG
+173 
-183 LESTQF
+183 
-189 FTEEYMIE
+189 
-197 YLTKG
+197 
-202 IPRTT
+202 
-207 TASSVYLDPACGGG
+207 
-221 NFLSHILNQ
+221 LN
-230 LFVLRYREL
+230 
-239 DNPIACIENIF
+239 
-250 NALYG
+250 
-255 YELDPNLAA
+255 
-264 VASVNLKL
+264 
-272 KALMLLAKVQ
+272 
-282 QVSTVDWRLFCPNI
+282 T
-296 FTSVEPNGFGFL
+296 
-308 EADFSTHRIRRV
+308 
-320 ADGKRENLE
+320 
-329 SMTAV
+329 
-334 ATEIYTN
+334 
-341 PPFQT
+341 
-346 VKGMASS
+346 
-353 MKEHLKK
+353 
-360 HFPNAKCDLCNAFIL
+360 
-375 QCIDKIQTGGTIGL
+375 
-389 VTQSSWMYLDSF
+389 
-401 ENLRR
+401 
-406 ELITNNTIES
+406 
-416 IADLGSGAFYDL
+416 
-428 SGEKANVALVRVT
+428 
-441 KTPYANACVK
+441 
-451 VLTLRDIPLKE
+451 
-462 KAAVLGKASDSVLLM
+462 
-477 QQTQLFGGEHMA
+477 
-489 FSLSQTTP
+489 
-497 NTVHAMPGKYGD
+497 
-509 YGIPMQGTSTG
+509 
-520 DAARLIGY
+520 
-528 YWEHLN
+528 
-534 DPEWVPVSKGGSYS
+534 
-548 RWCGLN
+548 
-554 SYAMFAE
+554 YAMFAE

-571 FAAIIVKSALVTS
+571 FAAIIAKSALVTS

-831 DLLMILALLNSKVFD
+831 DLLMILALFNSKVFD

>member
-1 MGYISAQQAA
+1 MSNQIHIIQNAITTTISEIFRGDFRRICEVKKAVLHLEAIYFCHGTCYLLKRENMPIKDQLALYQRIELIPQSTTEFFENNRECIINNWPEESALAAKPEILYDALLASEFCVQPERVGYKIDKVSRDIAGAYYTSSDFSAQITYRALESYMDRKRRRAIDSDSFACCNEYENITFLDYSCGCGEFLLAVIQYFDNHVLGYSRKKLATQLRGVDVNPIALMITIARIVSAVEAEDDENLLREVAKNFIVGNPLLHSDKIAPLEVRFDNFALNRLYAETEGINCLELEQQNLVVLGNPPWEKLRFEERAFFRPVCPAISA
-11 TKWGISKRRVQV
+11 ISQKNKR
-23 LCTEN
+23 EKE
-28 RIKNATRIGNMWVV
+28 I
-42 PEDALKPADGRVQT
+42 
-56 HHTVESPTARAARTA
+56 
-71 LKKLTVNA
+71 KKLAVNW
-79 YQEINGKLNNPSTSK
+79 L
-94 MVFVSLLAT
+94 
-103 TIFCDIQNDES
+103 
-114 SNEKD
+114 
-119 DVFLMI
+119 
-125 SSELLE
+125 ELLE
-131 IEFKESSR
+131 YYQLLQDDYASVKKEIPKHPLLKV
-139 RSFWEMFSS
+139 S
-148 LVSDF
+148 LVG
-153 EKYIYRYADYVDDIL
+153 E
-168 SWAYQ
+168 
-173 YVNKLSLDSG
+173 
-183 LESTQF
+183 
-189 FTEEYMIE
+189 
-197 YLTKG
+197 
-202 IPRTT
+202 
-207 TASSVYLDPACGGG
+207 
-221 NFLSHILNQ
+221 LN
-230 LFVLRYREL
+230 
-239 DNPIACIENIF
+239 
-250 NALYG
+250 
-255 YELDPNLAA
+255 
-264 VASVNLKL
+264 
-272 KALMLLAKVQ
+272 
-282 QVSTVDWRLFCPNI
+282 T
-296 FTSVEPNGFGFL
+296 
-308 EADFSTHRIRRV
+308 
-320 ADGKRENLE
+320 
-329 SMTAV
+329 
-334 ATEIYTN
+334 
-341 PPFQT
+341 
-346 VKGMASS
+346 
-353 MKEHLKK
+353 
-360 HFPNAKCDLCNAFIL
+360 
-375 QCIDKIQTGGTIGL
+375 
-389 VTQSSWMYLDSF
+389 
-401 ENLRR
+401 
-406 ELITNNTIES
+406 
-416 IADLGSGAFYDL
+416 
-428 SGEKANVALVRVT
+428 
-441 KTPYANACVK
+441 
-451 VLTLRDIPLKE
+451 
-462 KAAVLGKASDSVLLM
+462 
-477 QQTQLFGGEHMA
+477 
-489 FSLSQTTP
+489 
-497 NTVHAMPGKYGD
+497 
-509 YGIPMQGTSTG
+509 
-520 DAARLIGY
+520 
-528 YWEHLN
+528 
-534 DPEWVPVSKGGSYS
+534 
-548 RWCGLN
+548 
-554 SYAMFAE
+554 YAMFAE
-561 LASRLTEKDG
+561 LASRLTENDG

-831 DLLMILALLNSKVFD
+831 DLLMILALFNSKVFD

>member
-1 MGYISAQQAA
+1 MSNQIHIIQNAITTTISEIFRGDFRRICEVKKAVLHLEAIYFCHGTCYLLKRENMPIKDQLALYQRIELIPQSTTEFFENNRECIINNWPEESALAAKPEILYDALLASEFCVQPERVGYKIDKVSRDIAGAYYTSSDFSAQITYRALESYMDRKRRRAIDSDSFACCNEYENITFLDYSCGCGEFLLAVIQYFDNHVLGYSRKKLATQLRGVDVNPIALMITIARIVSAVEAEDDENLLREVAKNFIVGNPLLHSDKIAPLEVRFDNFALNRLYAETEGINCLELEQQNLVVLGNPPWEKLRFEERAFFRPVCPAISA
-11 TKWGISKRRVQV
+11 ISQKNKR
-23 LCTEN
+23 EKE
-28 RIKNATRIGNMWVV
+28 I
-42 PEDALKPADGRVQT
+42 
-56 HHTVESPTARAARTA
+56 
-71 LKKLTVNA
+71 KKLAVNW
-79 YQEINGKLNNPSTSK
+79 L
-94 MVFVSLLAT
+94 
-103 TIFCDIQNDES
+103 
-114 SNEKD
+114 
-119 DVFLMI
+119 
-125 SSELLE
+125 ELLE
-131 IEFKESSR
+131 YYQLLQDDYASVKKEIPKHPLLKV
-139 RSFWEMFSS
+139 S
-148 LVSDF
+148 LVG
-153 EKYIYRYADYVDDIL
+153 E
-168 SWAYQ
+168 
-173 YVNKLSLDSG
+173 
-183 LESTQF
+183 
-189 FTEEYMIE
+189 
-197 YLTKG
+197 
-202 IPRTT
+202 
-207 TASSVYLDPACGGG
+207 
-221 NFLSHILNQ
+221 LN
-230 LFVLRYREL
+230 
-239 DNPIACIENIF
+239 
-250 NALYG
+250 
-255 YELDPNLAA
+255 
-264 VASVNLKL
+264 
-272 KALMLLAKVQ
+272 
-282 QVSTVDWRLFCPNI
+282 T
-296 FTSVEPNGFGFL
+296 
-308 EADFSTHRIRRV
+308 
-320 ADGKRENLE
+320 
-329 SMTAV
+329 
-334 ATEIYTN
+334 
-341 PPFQT
+341 
-346 VKGMASS
+346 
-353 MKEHLKK
+353 
-360 HFPNAKCDLCNAFIL
+360 
-375 QCIDKIQTGGTIGL
+375 
-389 VTQSSWMYLDSF
+389 
-401 ENLRR
+401 
-406 ELITNNTIES
+406 
-416 IADLGSGAFYDL
+416 
-428 SGEKANVALVRVT
+428 
-441 KTPYANACVK
+441 
-451 VLTLRDIPLKE
+451 
-462 KAAVLGKASDSVLLM
+462 
-477 QQTQLFGGEHMA
+477 
-489 FSLSQTTP
+489 
-497 NTVHAMPGKYGD
+497 
-509 YGIPMQGTSTG
+509 
-520 DAARLIGY
+520 
-528 YWEHLN
+528 
-534 DPEWVPVSKGGSYS
+534 
-548 RWCGLN
+548 
-554 SYAMFAE
+554 YAMFAE

-649 VPINVTSEEL
+649 VPINVTSGEL

-831 DLLMILALLNSKVFD
+831 DLLMILALFNSKVFD

>member
-1 MGYISAQQAA
+1 MSNQIHIIQNAITTTISEIFRGDFRRICEVKKAVLHLEAIYFCHGTCYLLKRENMPIKDQLALYQRIELIPQSTTEFFENNRECIINNWPEESALAAKPEILYDALLASEFCVQPERVGYKIDKVSRDIAGAYYTSSDFSAQITYRALESYMDRKRRRAIDSDSFACCNEYENITFLDYSCGCGEFLLAVIQYFDNHVLGYSRKKLATQLRGVDVNPIALMITIARIVSAVEAEDDENLLREVAKNFIVGNPLLHSDKIAPLEVRFDNFALNRLYAETEGINCLELEQQNLVVLGNPPWEKLRFEERAFFRPVCPAISA
-11 TKWGISKRRVQV
+11 ISQKNKR
-23 LCTEN
+23 EKE
-28 RIKNATRIGNMWVV
+28 I
-42 PEDALKPADGRVQT
+42 
-56 HHTVESPTARAARTA
+56 
-71 LKKLTVNA
+71 KKLAVNW
-79 YQEINGKLNNPSTSK
+79 L
-94 MVFVSLLAT
+94 
-103 TIFCDIQNDES
+103 
-114 SNEKD
+114 
-119 DVFLMI
+119 
-125 SSELLE
+125 ELLE
-131 IEFKESSR
+131 YYQLLQDDYASVKKEIPKHPLLKV
-139 RSFWEMFSS
+139 S
-148 LVSDF
+148 LVG
-153 EKYIYRYADYVDDIL
+153 E
-168 SWAYQ
+168 
-173 YVNKLSLDSG
+173 
-183 LESTQF
+183 
-189 FTEEYMIE
+189 
-197 YLTKG
+197 
-202 IPRTT
+202 
-207 TASSVYLDPACGGG
+207 
-221 NFLSHILNQ
+221 LN
-230 LFVLRYREL
+230 
-239 DNPIACIENIF
+239 
-250 NALYG
+250 
-255 YELDPNLAA
+255 
-264 VASVNLKL
+264 
-272 KALMLLAKVQ
+272 
-282 QVSTVDWRLFCPNI
+282 T
-296 FTSVEPNGFGFL
+296 
-308 EADFSTHRIRRV
+308 
-320 ADGKRENLE
+320 
-329 SMTAV
+329 
-334 ATEIYTN
+334 
-341 PPFQT
+341 
-346 VKGMASS
+346 
-353 MKEHLKK
+353 
-360 HFPNAKCDLCNAFIL
+360 
-375 QCIDKIQTGGTIGL
+375 
-389 VTQSSWMYLDSF
+389 
-401 ENLRR
+401 
-406 ELITNNTIES
+406 
-416 IADLGSGAFYDL
+416 
-428 SGEKANVALVRVT
+428 
-441 KTPYANACVK
+441 
-451 VLTLRDIPLKE
+451 
-462 KAAVLGKASDSVLLM
+462 
-477 QQTQLFGGEHMA
+477 
-489 FSLSQTTP
+489 
-497 NTVHAMPGKYGD
+497 
-509 YGIPMQGTSTG
+509 
-520 DAARLIGY
+520 
-528 YWEHLN
+528 
-534 DPEWVPVSKGGSYS
+534 
-548 RWCGLN
+548 
-554 SYAMFAE
+554 YAMFAE

-571 FAAIIVKSALVTS
+571 FAAIIAKSALVTS

-831 DLLMILALLNSKVFD
+831 DLLMILALFNSKVFD

-867 VPFREAWNSMVTLH
+867 VPFREAWNSMVTLQ

>member
-1 MGYISAQQAA
+1 MSNQIHIIQNAITTTISEIFRGDFRRICEVKKAVLHLEAIYFCHGTCYLLKRENMPIKDQLALYQRIELIPQSTTEFFENNRECIINNWPEESALAAKPEILYDALLASEFCVQPERVGYKIDKVSRDIAGAYYTSSDFSAQITYRALESYMDRKRRRAIDSDSFACCNEYENITFLDYSCGCGEFLLAVIQYFDNHVLGYSRKKLATQLRGVDVNPIALMITIARIVSAVEAEDDENLLREVAKNFIVGNPLLHSDKIAPLEVRFDNFALNRLYAETEGINCLELEQQNLVVLGNPPWEKLRFEERTFFRPVCPAISA
-11 TKWGISKRRVQV
+11 ISQKNKR
-23 LCTEN
+23 EKE
-28 RIKNATRIGNMWVV
+28 I
-42 PEDALKPADGRVQT
+42 
-56 HHTVESPTARAARTA
+56 
-71 LKKLTVNA
+71 KKLAVNW
-79 YQEINGKLNNPSTSK
+79 L
-94 MVFVSLLAT
+94 
-103 TIFCDIQNDES
+103 
-114 SNEKD
+114 
-119 DVFLMI
+119 
-125 SSELLE
+125 ELLE
-131 IEFKESSR
+131 YYQLLQDDYASVKKEIPKHPLLKV
-139 RSFWEMFSS
+139 S
-148 LVSDF
+148 LVG
-153 EKYIYRYADYVDDIL
+153 E
-168 SWAYQ
+168 
-173 YVNKLSLDSG
+173 
-183 LESTQF
+183 
-189 FTEEYMIE
+189 
-197 YLTKG
+197 
-202 IPRTT
+202 
-207 TASSVYLDPACGGG
+207 
-221 NFLSHILNQ
+221 LN
-230 LFVLRYREL
+230 
-239 DNPIACIENIF
+239 
-250 NALYG
+250 
-255 YELDPNLAA
+255 
-264 VASVNLKL
+264 
-272 KALMLLAKVQ
+272 
-282 QVSTVDWRLFCPNI
+282 T
-296 FTSVEPNGFGFL
+296 
-308 EADFSTHRIRRV
+308 
-320 ADGKRENLE
+320 
-329 SMTAV
+329 
-334 ATEIYTN
+334 
-341 PPFQT
+341 
-346 VKGMASS
+346 
-353 MKEHLKK
+353 
-360 HFPNAKCDLCNAFIL
+360 
-375 QCIDKIQTGGTIGL
+375 
-389 VTQSSWMYLDSF
+389 
-401 ENLRR
+401 
-406 ELITNNTIES
+406 
-416 IADLGSGAFYDL
+416 
-428 SGEKANVALVRVT
+428 
-441 KTPYANACVK
+441 
-451 VLTLRDIPLKE
+451 
-462 KAAVLGKASDSVLLM
+462 
-477 QQTQLFGGEHMA
+477 
-489 FSLSQTTP
+489 
-497 NTVHAMPGKYGD
+497 
-509 YGIPMQGTSTG
+509 
-520 DAARLIGY
+520 
-528 YWEHLN
+528 
-534 DPEWVPVSKGGSYS
+534 
-548 RWCGLN
+548 
-554 SYAMFAE
+554 YAMFAE

-831 DLLMILALLNSKVFD
+831 DLLMILALFNSKVFD

-948 MVRNSFKA
+948 MVRNSFKVQFTRDYTG

>member
-1 MGYISAQQAA
+1 MSNQIHIIQNAITTTISEIFRGDFRRICEVKKAVLHLEAIYFCHGTCYLLKRENMPIKDQLALYQRIELIPQSTTEFFENNRECIINNWPEESALAAKPEILYDALLASEFCVQPERVGYKIDKVSRDIAGAYYTSSDFSAQITYRALESYMDRKRRRAIDSDSFACCNEYENITFLDYSCGCGEFLLAVIQYFDNHVLGYSRKKLATQLRGVDVNPIALMITIARIVSAVEAEDDENLLREVAKNFIVGNPLLHSDKIAPLEVRFDNFALNRLYAETEGINCLELEQQNLVVLGNPPWEKLRFEERAFFRPVCPAISA
-11 TKWGISKRRVQV
+11 ISQKNKR
-23 LCTEN
+23 EKE
-28 RIKNATRIGNMWVV
+28 I
-42 PEDALKPADGRVQT
+42 
-56 HHTVESPTARAARTA
+56 
-71 LKKLTVNA
+71 KKLAVNW
-79 YQEINGKLNNPSTSK
+79 L
-94 MVFVSLLAT
+94 
-103 TIFCDIQNDES
+103 
-114 SNEKD
+114 
-119 DVFLMI
+119 
-125 SSELLE
+125 ELLE
-131 IEFKESSR
+131 YYQLLQDDYASVKKEIPKHPLLKV
-139 RSFWEMFSS
+139 S
-148 LVSDF
+148 LVG
-153 EKYIYRYADYVDDIL
+153 E
-168 SWAYQ
+168 
-173 YVNKLSLDSG
+173 
-183 LESTQF
+183 
-189 FTEEYMIE
+189 
-197 YLTKG
+197 
-202 IPRTT
+202 
-207 TASSVYLDPACGGG
+207 
-221 NFLSHILNQ
+221 LN
-230 LFVLRYREL
+230 
-239 DNPIACIENIF
+239 
-250 NALYG
+250 
-255 YELDPNLAA
+255 
-264 VASVNLKL
+264 
-272 KALMLLAKVQ
+272 
-282 QVSTVDWRLFCPNI
+282 T
-296 FTSVEPNGFGFL
+296 
-308 EADFSTHRIRRV
+308 
-320 ADGKRENLE
+320 
-329 SMTAV
+329 
-334 ATEIYTN
+334 
-341 PPFQT
+341 
-346 VKGMASS
+346 
-353 MKEHLKK
+353 
-360 HFPNAKCDLCNAFIL
+360 
-375 QCIDKIQTGGTIGL
+375 
-389 VTQSSWMYLDSF
+389 
-401 ENLRR
+401 
-406 ELITNNTIES
+406 
-416 IADLGSGAFYDL
+416 
-428 SGEKANVALVRVT
+428 
-441 KTPYANACVK
+441 
-451 VLTLRDIPLKE
+451 
-462 KAAVLGKASDSVLLM
+462 
-477 QQTQLFGGEHMA
+477 
-489 FSLSQTTP
+489 
-497 NTVHAMPGKYGD
+497 
-509 YGIPMQGTSTG
+509 
-520 DAARLIGY
+520 
-528 YWEHLN
+528 
-534 DPEWVPVSKGGSYS
+534 
-548 RWCGLN
+548 
-554 SYAMFAE
+554 YAMFAE

-571 FAAIIVKSALVTS
+571 FAAIIAKSALVTS

-720 RVPIYEGKFIEQYDN
+720 RVPIYEGKLIEQYDN

-831 DLLMILALLNSKVFD
+831 DLLMILALFNSKVFD

>member
-1 MGYISAQQAA
+1 MSNQTHIIQNAITTTISEIFRGDFRRICEVKKAVLHLEAIYFCHGTCYLLKRENMPIKDQLALYQRIELIPQSTTEFFENNRECIINNWPEESALAAKPEILYDALLASEFCVQPERVGYKIDKVSRDIAGAYYTSSDFSAQITYRALESYMDRKRRRAIDSDSFACCNEYENITFLDYSCGCGEFLLAVIQYFDNYVLGYSRKKLATQLRGVDVNPIALMITIARIVSAVEAEDDENLLREVAKNFIVGNPLLHSDKIAPLEVRFDNFALNRLYAETEGINCLELEQQNLVVLGNPPWEKLRFEERAFFRPVCPAISA
-11 TKWGISKRRVQV
+11 ISQKNKR
-23 LCTEN
+23 EKE
-28 RIKNATRIGNMWVV
+28 I
-42 PEDALKPADGRVQT
+42 
-56 HHTVESPTARAARTA
+56 
-71 LKKLTVNA
+71 KKLAVNW
-79 YQEINGKLNNPSTSK
+79 L
-94 MVFVSLLAT
+94 
-103 TIFCDIQNDES
+103 
-114 SNEKD
+114 
-119 DVFLMI
+119 
-125 SSELLE
+125 ELLE
-131 IEFKESSR
+131 YYQLLQDDYASVKKEIPKHPLLKV
-139 RSFWEMFSS
+139 S
-148 LVSDF
+148 LVG
-153 EKYIYRYADYVDDIL
+153 E
-168 SWAYQ
+168 
-173 YVNKLSLDSG
+173 
-183 LESTQF
+183 
-189 FTEEYMIE
+189 
-197 YLTKG
+197 
-202 IPRTT
+202 
-207 TASSVYLDPACGGG
+207 
-221 NFLSHILNQ
+221 LN
-230 LFVLRYREL
+230 
-239 DNPIACIENIF
+239 
-250 NALYG
+250 
-255 YELDPNLAA
+255 
-264 VASVNLKL
+264 
-272 KALMLLAKVQ
+272 
-282 QVSTVDWRLFCPNI
+282 T
-296 FTSVEPNGFGFL
+296 
-308 EADFSTHRIRRV
+308 
-320 ADGKRENLE
+320 
-329 SMTAV
+329 
-334 ATEIYTN
+334 
-341 PPFQT
+341 
-346 VKGMASS
+346 
-353 MKEHLKK
+353 
-360 HFPNAKCDLCNAFIL
+360 
-375 QCIDKIQTGGTIGL
+375 
-389 VTQSSWMYLDSF
+389 
-401 ENLRR
+401 
-406 ELITNNTIES
+406 
-416 IADLGSGAFYDL
+416 
-428 SGEKANVALVRVT
+428 
-441 KTPYANACVK
+441 
-451 VLTLRDIPLKE
+451 
-462 KAAVLGKASDSVLLM
+462 
-477 QQTQLFGGEHMA
+477 
-489 FSLSQTTP
+489 
-497 NTVHAMPGKYGD
+497 
-509 YGIPMQGTSTG
+509 
-520 DAARLIGY
+520 
-528 YWEHLN
+528 
-534 DPEWVPVSKGGSYS
+534 
-548 RWCGLN
+548 
-554 SYAMFAE
+554 YAMFAE
-561 LASRLTEKDG
+561 LASQLTEKDG

-831 DLLMILALLNSKVFD
+831 DLLMILALFNSKVFD

>member
-1 MGYISAQQAA
+1 MSNQIHIIQNAITTTISEIFRGDFRRICEVKKAVLHLEAIYFCHGTCYLLKRENMPIKDQLALYQRIELIPQSTTEFFENNRECIINNWPEESALAAKPEILYDALLASEFCVQPERVGYKIDKVSRDIAGAYYTSSDFSAQITYRALESYMDRKRRRAIDSDSFACCNEYENITFLDYSCGCGEFLLAVIQYFDNHVLGYSRKKLATQLRGVDVNPIALMITIARIVSAVEAEDDENLLREVAKNFIVGNPLLHSDKIAPLEVRFDNFALNRLYAETEGINCLELEQQNLVVLGNPPWEKLRFEERAFFRPVCPAISA
-11 TKWGISKRRVQV
+11 ISQKNKR
-23 LCTEN
+23 EKE
-28 RIKNATRIGNMWVV
+28 I
-42 PEDALKPADGRVQT
+42 
-56 HHTVESPTARAARTA
+56 
-71 LKKLTVNA
+71 KKLAVNW
-79 YQEINGKLNNPSTSK
+79 L
-94 MVFVSLLAT
+94 
-103 TIFCDIQNDES
+103 
-114 SNEKD
+114 
-119 DVFLMI
+119 
-125 SSELLE
+125 ELLE
-131 IEFKESSR
+131 YYQLLQDDYASVKKEIPKHPLLKV
-139 RSFWEMFSS
+139 S
-148 LVSDF
+148 LVG
-153 EKYIYRYADYVDDIL
+153 E
-168 SWAYQ
+168 
-173 YVNKLSLDSG
+173 
-183 LESTQF
+183 
-189 FTEEYMIE
+189 
-197 YLTKG
+197 
-202 IPRTT
+202 
-207 TASSVYLDPACGGG
+207 
-221 NFLSHILNQ
+221 LN
-230 LFVLRYREL
+230 
-239 DNPIACIENIF
+239 
-250 NALYG
+250 
-255 YELDPNLAA
+255 
-264 VASVNLKL
+264 
-272 KALMLLAKVQ
+272 
-282 QVSTVDWRLFCPNI
+282 T
-296 FTSVEPNGFGFL
+296 
-308 EADFSTHRIRRV
+308 
-320 ADGKRENLE
+320 
-329 SMTAV
+329 
-334 ATEIYTN
+334 
-341 PPFQT
+341 
-346 VKGMASS
+346 
-353 MKEHLKK
+353 
-360 HFPNAKCDLCNAFIL
+360 
-375 QCIDKIQTGGTIGL
+375 
-389 VTQSSWMYLDSF
+389 
-401 ENLRR
+401 
-406 ELITNNTIES
+406 
-416 IADLGSGAFYDL
+416 
-428 SGEKANVALVRVT
+428 
-441 KTPYANACVK
+441 
-451 VLTLRDIPLKE
+451 
-462 KAAVLGKASDSVLLM
+462 
-477 QQTQLFGGEHMA
+477 
-489 FSLSQTTP
+489 
-497 NTVHAMPGKYGD
+497 
-509 YGIPMQGTSTG
+509 
-520 DAARLIGY
+520 
-528 YWEHLN
+528 
-534 DPEWVPVSKGGSYS
+534 
-548 RWCGLN
+548 
-554 SYAMFAE
+554 YAMFAE

-758 PGDSFVAPKPAPE
+758 PGDSFVAPKLAPE

-831 DLLMILALLNSKVFD
+831 DLLMILALFNSKVFD

-867 VPFREAWNSMVTLH
+867 VPFREAWDSMVTLH

>member
-1 MGYISAQQAA
+1 MSNQIHIIQNAITTTISEIFRGDFRRICEVKKAVLHLEAIYFCHGTCYLLKRENMPIKDQLALYQRIELIPQSTTEFFENNRECIINNWPEESALAAKPEILYDALLASEFCVQPERVGYKIDKVSRDIAGAYYTSSDFSAQITYRALESYMDRKRRRAIDSDSFACCNEYENITFLDYSCGCGEFLLAVIQYFDNHVLGYSRKKLATQLRGVDVNPIALMITIARIVSAVEAEDDENLLREVAKNFIVGNPLLHSDKIAPLEVRFDNFALNRLYAETEGINCLELEQQNLVVLGNPPWEKLRFEERAFFRPVCPAISA
-11 TKWGISKRRVQV
+11 ISQKNKR
-23 LCTEN
+23 EKE
-28 RIKNATRIGNMWVV
+28 I
-42 PEDALKPADGRVQT
+42 
-56 HHTVESPTARAARTA
+56 
-71 LKKLTVNA
+71 KKLAVNW
-79 YQEINGKLNNPSTSK
+79 L
-94 MVFVSLLAT
+94 
-103 TIFCDIQNDES
+103 
-114 SNEKD
+114 
-119 DVFLMI
+119 
-125 SSELLE
+125 ELLE
-131 IEFKESSR
+131 YYQLLQDDYASVKKEIPKHPLLKV
-139 RSFWEMFSS
+139 S
-148 LVSDF
+148 LVG
-153 EKYIYRYADYVDDIL
+153 E
-168 SWAYQ
+168 
-173 YVNKLSLDSG
+173 
-183 LESTQF
+183 
-189 FTEEYMIE
+189 
-197 YLTKG
+197 
-202 IPRTT
+202 
-207 TASSVYLDPACGGG
+207 
-221 NFLSHILNQ
+221 LN
-230 LFVLRYREL
+230 
-239 DNPIACIENIF
+239 
-250 NALYG
+250 
-255 YELDPNLAA
+255 
-264 VASVNLKL
+264 
-272 KALMLLAKVQ
+272 
-282 QVSTVDWRLFCPNI
+282 T
-296 FTSVEPNGFGFL
+296 
-308 EADFSTHRIRRV
+308 
-320 ADGKRENLE
+320 
-329 SMTAV
+329 
-334 ATEIYTN
+334 
-341 PPFQT
+341 
-346 VKGMASS
+346 
-353 MKEHLKK
+353 
-360 HFPNAKCDLCNAFIL
+360 
-375 QCIDKIQTGGTIGL
+375 
-389 VTQSSWMYLDSF
+389 
-401 ENLRR
+401 
-406 ELITNNTIES
+406 
-416 IADLGSGAFYDL
+416 
-428 SGEKANVALVRVT
+428 
-441 KTPYANACVK
+441 
-451 VLTLRDIPLKE
+451 
-462 KAAVLGKASDSVLLM
+462 
-477 QQTQLFGGEHMA
+477 
-489 FSLSQTTP
+489 
-497 NTVHAMPGKYGD
+497 
-509 YGIPMQGTSTG
+509 
-520 DAARLIGY
+520 
-528 YWEHLN
+528 
-534 DPEWVPVSKGGSYS
+534 
-548 RWCGLN
+548 
-554 SYAMFAE
+554 YAMFAE

-649 VPINVTSEEL
+649 VPITVTSEEL

-831 DLLMILALLNSKVFD
+831 DLLMILALFNSKVFD

>member
-1 MGYISAQQAA
+1 MSNQIHIIQNAITTTISEIFRGDFRRICEVKKAVLHLEAIYFCHGTCYLLKRENMPIKDQLALYQRIELIPQSTTEFFENNRECIINNWPEESALAAKPEILYDALLASEFCVQPERVGYKIDKVSRDIAGAYYTSSDFSAQITYRALESYMDRKRRRAIDSDSFACCNEYENITFLDYSCGCGEFLLAVIQYFDNHVLGYSRKKLATQLRGVDVNPIALMITIARIVSAVEAEDDENLLREVAKNFIVGNPLLHSDKIAPLEVRFDNFALNRLYAETEGINCLELEQQNLVVLGNPPWEKLRFEERAFFRPVCPAISA
-11 TKWGISKRRVQV
+11 ISQKNKR
-23 LCTEN
+23 EKE
-28 RIKNATRIGNMWVV
+28 I
-42 PEDALKPADGRVQT
+42 
-56 HHTVESPTARAARTA
+56 
-71 LKKLTVNA
+71 KKLAVNW
-79 YQEINGKLNNPSTSK
+79 L
-94 MVFVSLLAT
+94 
-103 TIFCDIQNDES
+103 
-114 SNEKD
+114 
-119 DVFLMI
+119 
-125 SSELLE
+125 ELLE
-131 IEFKESSR
+131 YYQLLQDDYASVKKEIPKHPLLKV
-139 RSFWEMFSS
+139 S
-148 LVSDF
+148 LVG
-153 EKYIYRYADYVDDIL
+153 E
-168 SWAYQ
+168 
-173 YVNKLSLDSG
+173 
-183 LESTQF
+183 
-189 FTEEYMIE
+189 
-197 YLTKG
+197 
-202 IPRTT
+202 
-207 TASSVYLDPACGGG
+207 
-221 NFLSHILNQ
+221 LN
-230 LFVLRYREL
+230 
-239 DNPIACIENIF
+239 
-250 NALYG
+250 
-255 YELDPNLAA
+255 
-264 VASVNLKL
+264 
-272 KALMLLAKVQ
+272 
-282 QVSTVDWRLFCPNI
+282 T
-296 FTSVEPNGFGFL
+296 
-308 EADFSTHRIRRV
+308 
-320 ADGKRENLE
+320 
-329 SMTAV
+329 
-334 ATEIYTN
+334 
-341 PPFQT
+341 
-346 VKGMASS
+346 
-353 MKEHLKK
+353 
-360 HFPNAKCDLCNAFIL
+360 
-375 QCIDKIQTGGTIGL
+375 
-389 VTQSSWMYLDSF
+389 
-401 ENLRR
+401 
-406 ELITNNTIES
+406 
-416 IADLGSGAFYDL
+416 
-428 SGEKANVALVRVT
+428 
-441 KTPYANACVK
+441 
-451 VLTLRDIPLKE
+451 
-462 KAAVLGKASDSVLLM
+462 
-477 QQTQLFGGEHMA
+477 
-489 FSLSQTTP
+489 
-497 NTVHAMPGKYGD
+497 
-509 YGIPMQGTSTG
+509 
-520 DAARLIGY
+520 
-528 YWEHLN
+528 
-534 DPEWVPVSKGGSYS
+534 
-548 RWCGLN
+548 
-554 SYAMFAE
+554 YAMFAE

-758 PGDSFVAPKPAPE
+758 PGDSFVAPKLAPE

-831 DLLMILALLNSKVFD
+831 DLLMILALFNSKVFD

-895 RLLYRNEPDLCGLW
+895 RLIDSEININNCREIKEYIRKQFNVILNKNGWNDCMDSTSVLTTEKRHFTKGNHTEFSIDLAIVFNDRNGCHRLIHEKTGFTAWDRYYWNLVPNSRNLFDKVAAIKDEHLW
-909 DGVPEIKNADNYYK
+909 DEVIDEYLEKKN
-923 TAADVREEID
+923 
-933 KIIFQMYGLT
+933 MYL
-943 SAEEK
+943 
-948 MVRNSFKA
+948 RRQDYNHPSFNVYVETVNQVFNKYFD

>member
-1 MGYISAQQAA
+1 MSNQIHIIQNAITTTISEIFRGDFRRICEVKKAVLHLEAIYFCHGTCYLLKRENMPIKDQLELYQRIELIPQSTTEFFENNRECIINNWPEESALAAKPEILYDALLASEFCVQPERVGYKIDKVSRDIAGAYYTSSDFSAQITYRALESYMDRKRRRAIDSDSFACCNEYENITFLDYSCGCGEFLLAVIQYFDNHVLGYSRKKLATQLRGVDVNPIALMITIARIVSAVEAEDDENLLREVAKNFIVGNPLLHSDKIAPLEVRFDNFALNRLYAETEGINCLELEQQNLVVLGNPPWEKLRFEERAFFRPVCPAISA
-11 TKWGISKRRVQV
+11 ISQKNKR
-23 LCTEN
+23 EKE
-28 RIKNATRIGNMWVV
+28 I
-42 PEDALKPADGRVQT
+42 
-56 HHTVESPTARAARTA
+56 
-71 LKKLTVNA
+71 KKLAVNW
-79 YQEINGKLNNPSTSK
+79 L
-94 MVFVSLLAT
+94 
-103 TIFCDIQNDES
+103 
-114 SNEKD
+114 
-119 DVFLMI
+119 
-125 SSELLE
+125 ELLE
-131 IEFKESSR
+131 YYQLLQDDYASVKKEIPKHPLLKV
-139 RSFWEMFSS
+139 S
-148 LVSDF
+148 LVG
-153 EKYIYRYADYVDDIL
+153 E
-168 SWAYQ
+168 
-173 YVNKLSLDSG
+173 
-183 LESTQF
+183 
-189 FTEEYMIE
+189 
-197 YLTKG
+197 
-202 IPRTT
+202 
-207 TASSVYLDPACGGG
+207 
-221 NFLSHILNQ
+221 LN
-230 LFVLRYREL
+230 
-239 DNPIACIENIF
+239 
-250 NALYG
+250 
-255 YELDPNLAA
+255 
-264 VASVNLKL
+264 
-272 KALMLLAKVQ
+272 
-282 QVSTVDWRLFCPNI
+282 T
-296 FTSVEPNGFGFL
+296 
-308 EADFSTHRIRRV
+308 
-320 ADGKRENLE
+320 
-329 SMTAV
+329 
-334 ATEIYTN
+334 
-341 PPFQT
+341 
-346 VKGMASS
+346 
-353 MKEHLKK
+353 
-360 HFPNAKCDLCNAFIL
+360 
-375 QCIDKIQTGGTIGL
+375 
-389 VTQSSWMYLDSF
+389 
-401 ENLRR
+401 
-406 ELITNNTIES
+406 
-416 IADLGSGAFYDL
+416 
-428 SGEKANVALVRVT
+428 
-441 KTPYANACVK
+441 
-451 VLTLRDIPLKE
+451 
-462 KAAVLGKASDSVLLM
+462 
-477 QQTQLFGGEHMA
+477 
-489 FSLSQTTP
+489 
-497 NTVHAMPGKYGD
+497 
-509 YGIPMQGTSTG
+509 
-520 DAARLIGY
+520 
-528 YWEHLN
+528 
-534 DPEWVPVSKGGSYS
+534 
-548 RWCGLN
+548 
-554 SYAMFAE
+554 YAMFAE

-758 PGDSFVAPKPAPE
+758 PGDSFVAPKLAPE

-831 DLLMILALLNSKVFD
+831 DLLMILALFNSKVFD

>member
-1 MGYISAQQAA
+1 MSNQIHIIQNAITTTISEIFRGDFRRICEVKKAVLHLEAIYFCHGTCYLLKRENMPIKDQLALYQRIELIPQSTTEFFENNRECIINNWPEESALAAKPEILYDVLLASEFCVQPERVGYKIDKVSRDIAGAYYTSSDFSAQITYRALESYMDRKRRRAIDSDSFACCNEYENITFLDYSCGCGEFLLAVIQYFDNHVLGYSRKKLATQLRGVDVNPIALMITIARIVSAVEAEDDENLLREVAKNFIVGNPLLHSDKIAPLEVRFDNFALNRLYAETEGINCLELEQQNLVVLGNPPWEKLRFEERAFFRPVCPAISA
-11 TKWGISKRRVQV
+11 ISQKNKR
-23 LCTEN
+23 EKE
-28 RIKNATRIGNMWVV
+28 I
-42 PEDALKPADGRVQT
+42 
-56 HHTVESPTARAARTA
+56 
-71 LKKLTVNA
+71 KKLAVNW
-79 YQEINGKLNNPSTSK
+79 L
-94 MVFVSLLAT
+94 
-103 TIFCDIQNDES
+103 
-114 SNEKD
+114 
-119 DVFLMI
+119 
-125 SSELLE
+125 ELLE
-131 IEFKESSR
+131 YYQLLQDDYASVKKEIPKHPLLKV
-139 RSFWEMFSS
+139 S
-148 LVSDF
+148 LVG
-153 EKYIYRYADYVDDIL
+153 E
-168 SWAYQ
+168 
-173 YVNKLSLDSG
+173 
-183 LESTQF
+183 
-189 FTEEYMIE
+189 
-197 YLTKG
+197 
-202 IPRTT
+202 
-207 TASSVYLDPACGGG
+207 
-221 NFLSHILNQ
+221 LN
-230 LFVLRYREL
+230 
-239 DNPIACIENIF
+239 
-250 NALYG
+250 
-255 YELDPNLAA
+255 
-264 VASVNLKL
+264 
-272 KALMLLAKVQ
+272 
-282 QVSTVDWRLFCPNI
+282 T
-296 FTSVEPNGFGFL
+296 
-308 EADFSTHRIRRV
+308 
-320 ADGKRENLE
+320 
-329 SMTAV
+329 
-334 ATEIYTN
+334 
-341 PPFQT
+341 
-346 VKGMASS
+346 
-353 MKEHLKK
+353 
-360 HFPNAKCDLCNAFIL
+360 
-375 QCIDKIQTGGTIGL
+375 
-389 VTQSSWMYLDSF
+389 
-401 ENLRR
+401 
-406 ELITNNTIES
+406 
-416 IADLGSGAFYDL
+416 
-428 SGEKANVALVRVT
+428 
-441 KTPYANACVK
+441 
-451 VLTLRDIPLKE
+451 
-462 KAAVLGKASDSVLLM
+462 
-477 QQTQLFGGEHMA
+477 
-489 FSLSQTTP
+489 
-497 NTVHAMPGKYGD
+497 
-509 YGIPMQGTSTG
+509 
-520 DAARLIGY
+520 
-528 YWEHLN
+528 
-534 DPEWVPVSKGGSYS
+534 
-548 RWCGLN
+548 
-554 SYAMFAE
+554 YAMFAE

-758 PGDSFVAPKPAPE
+758 PGDSFVAPKLAPE

-831 DLLMILALLNSKVFD
+831 DLLMILALFNSKVFD

>member
-1 MGYISAQQAA
+1 MSNQIHIIQNAITTTISEIFRGDFRRICEVKKAVLHLEAIYFCHGTCYLLKRENMPIKDQLALYQRIELIPQSTTEFFENNRECIINNWPEESALAAKPEILYDALLASEFCVQPERVGYKIDKVSRDIAGAYYTSSDFSAQITYRALESYMDRKRRRAIDSDSFACCNEYENITFLDYSCGCGEFLLAVIQYFDNHVLGYSRKKLATQLRGVDVNPIALMITIARIVSAVEAEDDENLLREVAKNFIVGNPLLHSDKIAPLEVRFDNFALNRLYAETEGINCLELEQQNLVVLGNPPWEKLRFEERAFFRPVCPAISA
-11 TKWGISKRRVQV
+11 ISQKNKR
-23 LCTEN
+23 EKE
-28 RIKNATRIGNMWVV
+28 I
-42 PEDALKPADGRVQT
+42 
-56 HHTVESPTARAARTA
+56 
-71 LKKLTVNA
+71 KKLAVNW
-79 YQEINGKLNNPSTSK
+79 L
-94 MVFVSLLAT
+94 
-103 TIFCDIQNDES
+103 
-114 SNEKD
+114 
-119 DVFLMI
+119 
-125 SSELLE
+125 ELLE
-131 IEFKESSR
+131 YYQLLQDDYASVKKEIPKHPLLKV
-139 RSFWEMFSS
+139 S
-148 LVSDF
+148 LVG
-153 EKYIYRYADYVDDIL
+153 E
-168 SWAYQ
+168 
-173 YVNKLSLDSG
+173 
-183 LESTQF
+183 
-189 FTEEYMIE
+189 
-197 YLTKG
+197 
-202 IPRTT
+202 
-207 TASSVYLDPACGGG
+207 
-221 NFLSHILNQ
+221 LN
-230 LFVLRYREL
+230 
-239 DNPIACIENIF
+239 
-250 NALYG
+250 
-255 YELDPNLAA
+255 
-264 VASVNLKL
+264 
-272 KALMLLAKVQ
+272 
-282 QVSTVDWRLFCPNI
+282 T
-296 FTSVEPNGFGFL
+296 
-308 EADFSTHRIRRV
+308 
-320 ADGKRENLE
+320 
-329 SMTAV
+329 
-334 ATEIYTN
+334 
-341 PPFQT
+341 
-346 VKGMASS
+346 
-353 MKEHLKK
+353 
-360 HFPNAKCDLCNAFIL
+360 
-375 QCIDKIQTGGTIGL
+375 
-389 VTQSSWMYLDSF
+389 
-401 ENLRR
+401 
-406 ELITNNTIES
+406 
-416 IADLGSGAFYDL
+416 
-428 SGEKANVALVRVT
+428 
-441 KTPYANACVK
+441 
-451 VLTLRDIPLKE
+451 
-462 KAAVLGKASDSVLLM
+462 
-477 QQTQLFGGEHMA
+477 
-489 FSLSQTTP
+489 
-497 NTVHAMPGKYGD
+497 
-509 YGIPMQGTSTG
+509 
-520 DAARLIGY
+520 
-528 YWEHLN
+528 
-534 DPEWVPVSKGGSYS
+534 
-548 RWCGLN
+548 
-554 SYAMFAE
+554 YAMFAE

-805 RTMIASIIPSMPTCQ
+805 RTMIATIIPSMPTCQ

-831 DLLMILALLNSKVFD
+831 DLLMILALFNSKVFD

>member
-1 MGYISAQQAA
+1 MSNQIHIIQNAITTTISEIFRGDFRRICEVKKAVLHLEAIYFCHGTCYLLKRENMPIKDQLALYQRIELIPQSTTEFFENNRECIINNWPEESALAAKPEILYDALLASEFCVQPERVGYKIDKVSRDIAGAYYTSSDFSAQITYRALESYMDRKRRRAIDSDSFACCNEYENITFLDYSCGCGEFLLAVIQYFDNHVLGYSRKKLATQLRGVDVNPIALMITIARIVSAVEAEDDENLLREVAKNFIVGNPLLHSDKIAPLEVRFDNFALNRLYAETEGINCLELEQQNLVVLGNPPWEKLRFEERAFFRPVCPAISA
-11 TKWGISKRRVQV
+11 ISQKNKR
-23 LCTEN
+23 EKE
-28 RIKNATRIGNMWVV
+28 I
-42 PEDALKPADGRVQT
+42 
-56 HHTVESPTARAARTA
+56 
-71 LKKLTVNA
+71 KKLAVNW
-79 YQEINGKLNNPSTSK
+79 L
-94 MVFVSLLAT
+94 
-103 TIFCDIQNDES
+103 
-114 SNEKD
+114 
-119 DVFLMI
+119 
-125 SSELLE
+125 ELLE
-131 IEFKESSR
+131 YYQLLQDDYASVKKEIPKHPLLKV
-139 RSFWEMFSS
+139 S
-148 LVSDF
+148 LVG
-153 EKYIYRYADYVDDIL
+153 E
-168 SWAYQ
+168 
-173 YVNKLSLDSG
+173 
-183 LESTQF
+183 
-189 FTEEYMIE
+189 
-197 YLTKG
+197 
-202 IPRTT
+202 
-207 TASSVYLDPACGGG
+207 
-221 NFLSHILNQ
+221 LN
-230 LFVLRYREL
+230 
-239 DNPIACIENIF
+239 
-250 NALYG
+250 
-255 YELDPNLAA
+255 
-264 VASVNLKL
+264 
-272 KALMLLAKVQ
+272 
-282 QVSTVDWRLFCPNI
+282 T
-296 FTSVEPNGFGFL
+296 
-308 EADFSTHRIRRV
+308 
-320 ADGKRENLE
+320 
-329 SMTAV
+329 
-334 ATEIYTN
+334 
-341 PPFQT
+341 
-346 VKGMASS
+346 
-353 MKEHLKK
+353 
-360 HFPNAKCDLCNAFIL
+360 
-375 QCIDKIQTGGTIGL
+375 
-389 VTQSSWMYLDSF
+389 
-401 ENLRR
+401 
-406 ELITNNTIES
+406 
-416 IADLGSGAFYDL
+416 
-428 SGEKANVALVRVT
+428 
-441 KTPYANACVK
+441 
-451 VLTLRDIPLKE
+451 
-462 KAAVLGKASDSVLLM
+462 
-477 QQTQLFGGEHMA
+477 
-489 FSLSQTTP
+489 
-497 NTVHAMPGKYGD
+497 
-509 YGIPMQGTSTG
+509 
-520 DAARLIGY
+520 
-528 YWEHLN
+528 
-534 DPEWVPVSKGGSYS
+534 
-548 RWCGLN
+548 
-554 SYAMFAE
+554 YAMFAE

-691 AKEFP
+691 AKEFS

-831 DLLMILALLNSKVFD
+831 DLLMILALFNSKVFD

>member
-1 MGYISAQQAA
+1 MSNQIHIIQNAITTTISEIFRGDFRRICEVKKAVLHLEAIYFCHGTCYLLKRENMPIKEQLALYQRIELIPQSTTEFFENNRECIINNWPEESALAAKPEILYDALLASEFCVQPERVGYKIDKVSRDIAGAYYTSSDFSAQITYRALESYMDRKRRRAIDSDSFACCNEYENITFLDYSCGCGEFLLAVIQYFDNHVLGYSRKKLATQLRGVDVNPIALMITIARIVSAVEAEDDENLLREVAKNFIVGNPLLHSDKIAPLEVRFDNFALNRLYAETEGINCLELEQQNLVVLGNPPWEKLRFEEQAFFRPVCPAISA
-11 TKWGISKRRVQV
+11 ISQKNKR
-23 LCTEN
+23 EKE
-28 RIKNATRIGNMWVV
+28 I
-42 PEDALKPADGRVQT
+42 
-56 HHTVESPTARAARTA
+56 
-71 LKKLTVNA
+71 KKLAVNW
-79 YQEINGKLNNPSTSK
+79 L
-94 MVFVSLLAT
+94 
-103 TIFCDIQNDES
+103 
-114 SNEKD
+114 
-119 DVFLMI
+119 
-125 SSELLE
+125 ELLE
-131 IEFKESSR
+131 YYQLLQDDYASVKKEIPKHPLLKV
-139 RSFWEMFSS
+139 S
-148 LVSDF
+148 LVG
-153 EKYIYRYADYVDDIL
+153 E
-168 SWAYQ
+168 
-173 YVNKLSLDSG
+173 
-183 LESTQF
+183 
-189 FTEEYMIE
+189 
-197 YLTKG
+197 
-202 IPRTT
+202 
-207 TASSVYLDPACGGG
+207 
-221 NFLSHILNQ
+221 LN
-230 LFVLRYREL
+230 
-239 DNPIACIENIF
+239 
-250 NALYG
+250 
-255 YELDPNLAA
+255 
-264 VASVNLKL
+264 
-272 KALMLLAKVQ
+272 
-282 QVSTVDWRLFCPNI
+282 T
-296 FTSVEPNGFGFL
+296 
-308 EADFSTHRIRRV
+308 
-320 ADGKRENLE
+320 
-329 SMTAV
+329 
-334 ATEIYTN
+334 
-341 PPFQT
+341 
-346 VKGMASS
+346 
-353 MKEHLKK
+353 
-360 HFPNAKCDLCNAFIL
+360 
-375 QCIDKIQTGGTIGL
+375 
-389 VTQSSWMYLDSF
+389 
-401 ENLRR
+401 
-406 ELITNNTIES
+406 
-416 IADLGSGAFYDL
+416 
-428 SGEKANVALVRVT
+428 
-441 KTPYANACVK
+441 
-451 VLTLRDIPLKE
+451 
-462 KAAVLGKASDSVLLM
+462 
-477 QQTQLFGGEHMA
+477 
-489 FSLSQTTP
+489 
-497 NTVHAMPGKYGD
+497 
-509 YGIPMQGTSTG
+509 
-520 DAARLIGY
+520 
-528 YWEHLN
+528 
-534 DPEWVPVSKGGSYS
+534 
-548 RWCGLN
+548 
-554 SYAMFAE
+554 YAMFAE

-758 PGDSFVAPKPAPE
+758 PGDSFVAPKLAPE

-831 DLLMILALLNSKVFD
+831 DLLMILALFNSKVFD

>member
-1 MGYISAQQAA
+1 MSNQIHIIQNAITTTISEIFRGEFRRICEVKKAVLHLEAIYFCHGTCYLLKRENMPIKDQLALYQRIELIPQSTTEFFENNRECIINNWPEESALAAKPEILYDALLASEFCVQPERVGYKIDKVSRDIAGAYYTSSDFSAQITYRALESYMDRKRRRAIDSDSFACCNEYENITFLDYSCGCGEFLLAVIQYFDNHVLGYSRKKLATQLRGVDVNPIALMITIARIVSAVEAEDDENLLREVAKNFIVGNPLLHSDKIAPLEVRFDNFALNRLYAETEGINCLELEQQNLVVLGNPPWEKLRFEERAFFRPVCPAISA
-11 TKWGISKRRVQV
+11 ISQKNKR
-23 LCTEN
+23 EKE
-28 RIKNATRIGNMWVV
+28 I
-42 PEDALKPADGRVQT
+42 
-56 HHTVESPTARAARTA
+56 
-71 LKKLTVNA
+71 KKLAVNW
-79 YQEINGKLNNPSTSK
+79 L
-94 MVFVSLLAT
+94 
-103 TIFCDIQNDES
+103 
-114 SNEKD
+114 
-119 DVFLMI
+119 
-125 SSELLE
+125 ELLE
-131 IEFKESSR
+131 YYQLLQDDYASAKKEIPKHPLLKV
-139 RSFWEMFSS
+139 S
-148 LVSDF
+148 LVG
-153 EKYIYRYADYVDDIL
+153 E
-168 SWAYQ
+168 
-173 YVNKLSLDSG
+173 
-183 LESTQF
+183 
-189 FTEEYMIE
+189 
-197 YLTKG
+197 
-202 IPRTT
+202 
-207 TASSVYLDPACGGG
+207 
-221 NFLSHILNQ
+221 LN
-230 LFVLRYREL
+230 
-239 DNPIACIENIF
+239 
-250 NALYG
+250 
-255 YELDPNLAA
+255 
-264 VASVNLKL
+264 
-272 KALMLLAKVQ
+272 
-282 QVSTVDWRLFCPNI
+282 T
-296 FTSVEPNGFGFL
+296 
-308 EADFSTHRIRRV
+308 
-320 ADGKRENLE
+320 
-329 SMTAV
+329 
-334 ATEIYTN
+334 
-341 PPFQT
+341 
-346 VKGMASS
+346 
-353 MKEHLKK
+353 
-360 HFPNAKCDLCNAFIL
+360 
-375 QCIDKIQTGGTIGL
+375 
-389 VTQSSWMYLDSF
+389 
-401 ENLRR
+401 
-406 ELITNNTIES
+406 
-416 IADLGSGAFYDL
+416 
-428 SGEKANVALVRVT
+428 
-441 KTPYANACVK
+441 
-451 VLTLRDIPLKE
+451 
-462 KAAVLGKASDSVLLM
+462 
-477 QQTQLFGGEHMA
+477 
-489 FSLSQTTP
+489 
-497 NTVHAMPGKYGD
+497 
-509 YGIPMQGTSTG
+509 
-520 DAARLIGY
+520 
-528 YWEHLN
+528 
-534 DPEWVPVSKGGSYS
+534 
-548 RWCGLN
+548 
-554 SYAMFAE
+554 YAMFAE

-831 DLLMILALLNSKVFD
+831 DLLMILALFNSKVFD

-867 VPFREAWNSMVTLH
+867 VPFREAWNSIVTLH

>member
-1 MGYISAQQAA
+1 MSNQIHIIQNAITTTISEIFRGDFRRICEVKKAVLHLEAIYFCHGTCYLLKRENMPIKDQLALYQRIELIPQSTTEFFENNRECIINNWPEESALAAKPEILYDALLASEFCVQPERVGYKIDKVSRDIAGAYYTSSDFSAQITYRALESYMDRKRRRAIDSDSFACCNEYENITFLDYSCGCGEFLLAVIQYFDNHVLGYSRKKLATQLRGVDVNPIALMITIARIVSAVEAEDDENLLREVAKNFIVGNPLLHSDKIAPLEVRFDNFALNRLYAETEGINCLELEQQNLVVLGNPPWEKLRFEERAFFRPVCPAISA
-11 TKWGISKRRVQV
+11 ISQKNKR
-23 LCTEN
+23 EKE
-28 RIKNATRIGNMWVV
+28 I
-42 PEDALKPADGRVQT
+42 
-56 HHTVESPTARAARTA
+56 
-71 LKKLTVNA
+71 KKLAVNW
-79 YQEINGKLNNPSTSK
+79 L
-94 MVFVSLLAT
+94 
-103 TIFCDIQNDES
+103 
-114 SNEKD
+114 
-119 DVFLMI
+119 
-125 SSELLE
+125 ELLE
-131 IEFKESSR
+131 YYQLLQDDYASVKKEIPKHPLLKV
-139 RSFWEMFSS
+139 S
-148 LVSDF
+148 LVG
-153 EKYIYRYADYVDDIL
+153 E
-168 SWAYQ
+168 
-173 YVNKLSLDSG
+173 
-183 LESTQF
+183 
-189 FTEEYMIE
+189 
-197 YLTKG
+197 
-202 IPRTT
+202 
-207 TASSVYLDPACGGG
+207 
-221 NFLSHILNQ
+221 LN
-230 LFVLRYREL
+230 
-239 DNPIACIENIF
+239 
-250 NALYG
+250 
-255 YELDPNLAA
+255 
-264 VASVNLKL
+264 
-272 KALMLLAKVQ
+272 
-282 QVSTVDWRLFCPNI
+282 T
-296 FTSVEPNGFGFL
+296 
-308 EADFSTHRIRRV
+308 
-320 ADGKRENLE
+320 
-329 SMTAV
+329 
-334 ATEIYTN
+334 
-341 PPFQT
+341 
-346 VKGMASS
+346 
-353 MKEHLKK
+353 
-360 HFPNAKCDLCNAFIL
+360 
-375 QCIDKIQTGGTIGL
+375 
-389 VTQSSWMYLDSF
+389 
-401 ENLRR
+401 
-406 ELITNNTIES
+406 
-416 IADLGSGAFYDL
+416 
-428 SGEKANVALVRVT
+428 
-441 KTPYANACVK
+441 
-451 VLTLRDIPLKE
+451 
-462 KAAVLGKASDSVLLM
+462 
-477 QQTQLFGGEHMA
+477 
-489 FSLSQTTP
+489 
-497 NTVHAMPGKYGD
+497 
-509 YGIPMQGTSTG
+509 
-520 DAARLIGY
+520 
-528 YWEHLN
+528 
-534 DPEWVPVSKGGSYS
+534 
-548 RWCGLN
+548 
-554 SYAMFAE
+554 YAMFAE

-571 FAAIIVKSALVTS
+571 FAAIIAKSALVTS

-831 DLLMILALLNSKVFD
+831 DLLMILALFNSKVFD

-948 MVRNSFKA
+948 MVRTSFKA

>member
-1 MGYISAQQAA
+1 MSNQIHIIQNAITTTISEIFRGDFRRICEVKKAVLHLEAIYFCHGTCYLLKRENMPIKDQLALYQRIELIPQSTTEFFENNRECIINNWPEESALAAKPEILYDALLASEFCVQPERVGYKIDKVSRDIAGAYYTSSDFSAQITYRALESYMDRKRRRAIDSDSFACCNEYENITFLDYSCGCGEFLLAVIQYFDNHVLGYSRKKLATQLRGVDVNPIALMITIARIVSAVEAEDDENLLREVAKNFIVGNPLLHSDKIAPLEVRFDNFALNRLYAETEGINCLELEQQNLVVLGNPPWEKLRFEEQAFFRPVYPAISA
-11 TKWGISKRRVQV
+11 ISQKNKR
-23 LCTEN
+23 EKE
-28 RIKNATRIGNMWVV
+28 I
-42 PEDALKPADGRVQT
+42 
-56 HHTVESPTARAARTA
+56 
-71 LKKLTVNA
+71 KKLAVNW
-79 YQEINGKLNNPSTSK
+79 L
-94 MVFVSLLAT
+94 
-103 TIFCDIQNDES
+103 
-114 SNEKD
+114 
-119 DVFLMI
+119 
-125 SSELLE
+125 ELLE
-131 IEFKESSR
+131 YYQLLQDDYASVKKEIPKHPLLKV
-139 RSFWEMFSS
+139 S
-148 LVSDF
+148 LVG
-153 EKYIYRYADYVDDIL
+153 E
-168 SWAYQ
+168 
-173 YVNKLSLDSG
+173 
-183 LESTQF
+183 
-189 FTEEYMIE
+189 
-197 YLTKG
+197 
-202 IPRTT
+202 
-207 TASSVYLDPACGGG
+207 
-221 NFLSHILNQ
+221 LN
-230 LFVLRYREL
+230 
-239 DNPIACIENIF
+239 
-250 NALYG
+250 
-255 YELDPNLAA
+255 
-264 VASVNLKL
+264 
-272 KALMLLAKVQ
+272 
-282 QVSTVDWRLFCPNI
+282 T
-296 FTSVEPNGFGFL
+296 
-308 EADFSTHRIRRV
+308 
-320 ADGKRENLE
+320 
-329 SMTAV
+329 
-334 ATEIYTN
+334 
-341 PPFQT
+341 
-346 VKGMASS
+346 
-353 MKEHLKK
+353 
-360 HFPNAKCDLCNAFIL
+360 
-375 QCIDKIQTGGTIGL
+375 
-389 VTQSSWMYLDSF
+389 
-401 ENLRR
+401 
-406 ELITNNTIES
+406 
-416 IADLGSGAFYDL
+416 
-428 SGEKANVALVRVT
+428 
-441 KTPYANACVK
+441 
-451 VLTLRDIPLKE
+451 
-462 KAAVLGKASDSVLLM
+462 
-477 QQTQLFGGEHMA
+477 
-489 FSLSQTTP
+489 
-497 NTVHAMPGKYGD
+497 
-509 YGIPMQGTSTG
+509 
-520 DAARLIGY
+520 
-528 YWEHLN
+528 
-534 DPEWVPVSKGGSYS
+534 
-548 RWCGLN
+548 
-554 SYAMFAE
+554 YAMFAE

-571 FAAIIVKSALVTS
+571 FAAIIAKSALVTS

-831 DLLMILALLNSKVFD
+831 DLLMILALFNSKVFD

>member
-1 MGYISAQQAA
+1 MSNQIHIIQNAITTTISEIFRGDFRRICEVKKAVLHLEAIYFCHGTCYLLKRENMPIKDQLALYQRIELIPQSTTEFFENNRECIINNWPEESALAAKPEILYDALLASEFCVQPERVGYKIDKVSRDIAGAYYTSSDFSAQITYRALESYMDRKRRRAIDSDSFACCNEYENITFLDYSCGCGEFLLAVIQYFDNHVLGYSRKKLATQLRGVDVNPIALMITIARIVSAVEAEDDENLLREVAKNFIVGNPLLHSDKIAPLEVRFDNFALNRLYAETEGINCLELEQQNLVVLGNPPWEKLRFEERAFFRPVCPAISA
-11 TKWGISKRRVQV
+11 ISQKNKR
-23 LCTEN
+23 EKE
-28 RIKNATRIGNMWVV
+28 I
-42 PEDALKPADGRVQT
+42 
-56 HHTVESPTARAARTA
+56 
-71 LKKLTVNA
+71 KKLAVNW
-79 YQEINGKLNNPSTSK
+79 L
-94 MVFVSLLAT
+94 
-103 TIFCDIQNDES
+103 
-114 SNEKD
+114 
-119 DVFLMI
+119 
-125 SSELLE
+125 ELLE
-131 IEFKESSR
+131 YYQLLQDDYASVKKEIPKHPLLKV
-139 RSFWEMFSS
+139 S
-148 LVSDF
+148 LVG
-153 EKYIYRYADYVDDIL
+153 E
-168 SWAYQ
+168 
-173 YVNKLSLDSG
+173 
-183 LESTQF
+183 
-189 FTEEYMIE
+189 
-197 YLTKG
+197 
-202 IPRTT
+202 
-207 TASSVYLDPACGGG
+207 
-221 NFLSHILNQ
+221 LN
-230 LFVLRYREL
+230 
-239 DNPIACIENIF
+239 
-250 NALYG
+250 
-255 YELDPNLAA
+255 
-264 VASVNLKL
+264 
-272 KALMLLAKVQ
+272 
-282 QVSTVDWRLFCPNI
+282 T
-296 FTSVEPNGFGFL
+296 
-308 EADFSTHRIRRV
+308 
-320 ADGKRENLE
+320 
-329 SMTAV
+329 
-334 ATEIYTN
+334 
-341 PPFQT
+341 
-346 VKGMASS
+346 
-353 MKEHLKK
+353 
-360 HFPNAKCDLCNAFIL
+360 
-375 QCIDKIQTGGTIGL
+375 
-389 VTQSSWMYLDSF
+389 
-401 ENLRR
+401 
-406 ELITNNTIES
+406 
-416 IADLGSGAFYDL
+416 
-428 SGEKANVALVRVT
+428 
-441 KTPYANACVK
+441 
-451 VLTLRDIPLKE
+451 
-462 KAAVLGKASDSVLLM
+462 
-477 QQTQLFGGEHMA
+477 
-489 FSLSQTTP
+489 
-497 NTVHAMPGKYGD
+497 
-509 YGIPMQGTSTG
+509 
-520 DAARLIGY
+520 
-528 YWEHLN
+528 
-534 DPEWVPVSKGGSYS
+534 
-548 RWCGLN
+548 
-554 SYAMFAE
+554 YAMFAE

-571 FAAIIVKSALVTS
+571 FAAIIAKSALVTS

-720 RVPIYEGKFIEQYDN
+720 RVPIYEGKFIGQYDN

-778 KFWESFLD
+778 KFWGSFLD

-831 DLLMILALLNSKVFD
+831 DLLMILALFNSKVFD

-867 VPFREAWNSMVTLH
+867 VPFREAWDSMVTLH

>member
-1 MGYISAQQAA
+1 MSNQIHIIQNAITTTISEIFRGDFRRICEVKKAVLHLEAIYFCHGTCYLLKRENMPIKDQLALYQRIELIPQSTTEFFENNRECIINNWPEESALAAKPEILYDALLASEFCVQPERVGYKIDKVSRDIAGAYYTSSDFSAQITYRALESYMDRKRRRAIDSDSFACCNEYENITFLDYSCGCGEFLLAVIQYFDNHVLGYSRKKLATQLRGVDVNPIALMITIARIVSAVEAEDDENLLREVAKNFIVGNPLLHSDKIAPLEVRFDNFALNRLYAETEGINCLELEQQNLVVLGNPPWEKLRFEERAFFRPICPAISA
-11 TKWGISKRRVQV
+11 ISQKNKR
-23 LCTEN
+23 EKE
-28 RIKNATRIGNMWVV
+28 I
-42 PEDALKPADGRVQT
+42 
-56 HHTVESPTARAARTA
+56 
-71 LKKLTVNA
+71 KKLAVNW
-79 YQEINGKLNNPSTSK
+79 L
-94 MVFVSLLAT
+94 
-103 TIFCDIQNDES
+103 
-114 SNEKD
+114 
-119 DVFLMI
+119 
-125 SSELLE
+125 ELLE
-131 IEFKESSR
+131 YYQLLQDDYASVKKEIPKHPLLKV
-139 RSFWEMFSS
+139 S
-148 LVSDF
+148 LVG
-153 EKYIYRYADYVDDIL
+153 E
-168 SWAYQ
+168 
-173 YVNKLSLDSG
+173 
-183 LESTQF
+183 
-189 FTEEYMIE
+189 
-197 YLTKG
+197 
-202 IPRTT
+202 
-207 TASSVYLDPACGGG
+207 
-221 NFLSHILNQ
+221 LN
-230 LFVLRYREL
+230 
-239 DNPIACIENIF
+239 
-250 NALYG
+250 
-255 YELDPNLAA
+255 
-264 VASVNLKL
+264 
-272 KALMLLAKVQ
+272 
-282 QVSTVDWRLFCPNI
+282 T
-296 FTSVEPNGFGFL
+296 
-308 EADFSTHRIRRV
+308 
-320 ADGKRENLE
+320 
-329 SMTAV
+329 
-334 ATEIYTN
+334 
-341 PPFQT
+341 
-346 VKGMASS
+346 
-353 MKEHLKK
+353 
-360 HFPNAKCDLCNAFIL
+360 
-375 QCIDKIQTGGTIGL
+375 
-389 VTQSSWMYLDSF
+389 
-401 ENLRR
+401 
-406 ELITNNTIES
+406 
-416 IADLGSGAFYDL
+416 
-428 SGEKANVALVRVT
+428 
-441 KTPYANACVK
+441 
-451 VLTLRDIPLKE
+451 
-462 KAAVLGKASDSVLLM
+462 
-477 QQTQLFGGEHMA
+477 
-489 FSLSQTTP
+489 
-497 NTVHAMPGKYGD
+497 
-509 YGIPMQGTSTG
+509 
-520 DAARLIGY
+520 
-528 YWEHLN
+528 
-534 DPEWVPVSKGGSYS
+534 
-548 RWCGLN
+548 
-554 SYAMFAE
+554 YAMFAE

-831 DLLMILALLNSKVFD
+831 DLLMILALFNSKVFD

>member
-1 MGYISAQQAA
+1 MSNQIHIIQNAITTTISEIFRGDFRRICEVKKAVLHLEAIYFCHGTCYLLKRENMPIKDQLALYQRIELIPQSTTEFFENNRECIINNWPEESALAAKPEILYDALLASEFCVQPERVGYKIDKVSRDIAGAYYTSSDFSAQITYRALESYMNRKRRRAIDSDSFACCNEYENITFLDYSCGCGEFLLAVIQYFDNHVLGYSRKKLATQLRGVDVNPIALMITIARIVSAVEAEDDENLLREVAKNFIVGNPLLHSDKIAPLEVRFDNFALNRLYAETEGINCLELEQQNLVVLGNPPWEKLRFEERAFFRPVCPAISA
-11 TKWGISKRRVQV
+11 ISQKNKR
-23 LCTEN
+23 EKE
-28 RIKNATRIGNMWVV
+28 I
-42 PEDALKPADGRVQT
+42 
-56 HHTVESPTARAARTA
+56 
-71 LKKLTVNA
+71 KKLAVNW
-79 YQEINGKLNNPSTSK
+79 L
-94 MVFVSLLAT
+94 
-103 TIFCDIQNDES
+103 
-114 SNEKD
+114 
-119 DVFLMI
+119 
-125 SSELLE
+125 ELLE
-131 IEFKESSR
+131 YYQLLQDDYASVKKEIPKHPLLKV
-139 RSFWEMFSS
+139 S
-148 LVSDF
+148 LVG
-153 EKYIYRYADYVDDIL
+153 E
-168 SWAYQ
+168 
-173 YVNKLSLDSG
+173 
-183 LESTQF
+183 
-189 FTEEYMIE
+189 
-197 YLTKG
+197 
-202 IPRTT
+202 
-207 TASSVYLDPACGGG
+207 
-221 NFLSHILNQ
+221 LN
-230 LFVLRYREL
+230 
-239 DNPIACIENIF
+239 
-250 NALYG
+250 
-255 YELDPNLAA
+255 
-264 VASVNLKL
+264 
-272 KALMLLAKVQ
+272 
-282 QVSTVDWRLFCPNI
+282 T
-296 FTSVEPNGFGFL
+296 
-308 EADFSTHRIRRV
+308 
-320 ADGKRENLE
+320 
-329 SMTAV
+329 
-334 ATEIYTN
+334 
-341 PPFQT
+341 
-346 VKGMASS
+346 
-353 MKEHLKK
+353 
-360 HFPNAKCDLCNAFIL
+360 
-375 QCIDKIQTGGTIGL
+375 
-389 VTQSSWMYLDSF
+389 
-401 ENLRR
+401 
-406 ELITNNTIES
+406 
-416 IADLGSGAFYDL
+416 
-428 SGEKANVALVRVT
+428 
-441 KTPYANACVK
+441 
-451 VLTLRDIPLKE
+451 
-462 KAAVLGKASDSVLLM
+462 
-477 QQTQLFGGEHMA
+477 
-489 FSLSQTTP
+489 
-497 NTVHAMPGKYGD
+497 
-509 YGIPMQGTSTG
+509 
-520 DAARLIGY
+520 
-528 YWEHLN
+528 
-534 DPEWVPVSKGGSYS
+534 
-548 RWCGLN
+548 
-554 SYAMFAE
+554 YAMFAE

-758 PGDSFVAPKPAPE
+758 PGDSFVAPKLAPE

-831 DLLMILALLNSKVFD
+831 DLLMILALFNSKVFD

>member
-1 MGYISAQQAA
+1 MSNQIHIIQNAITTTISEIFRGDFRRICEVKKAVLHLEAIYFCHGTCYLLKRENMPIKDQLALYQRIELIPQSTTEFFENNRECIINNWPEESALAAKPEILYDALLASEFCVQPERVGYKIDKVSRDIAGAYYTSSDFSAQITYRALESYMDRKRRRAIDSDSFAYCNEYENITFLDYSCGCGEFLLAVIQYFDNHVLGYSRKKLATQLRGVDVNPIALMITIARIVSAVEAEDDENLLREVAKNFIVGNPLLHSDKIAPLEVRFDNFALNRLYAETEGINCLELEQQNLVVLGNPPWEKLRFEERAFFRPVCPAISA
-11 TKWGISKRRVQV
+11 ISQKNKR
-23 LCTEN
+23 EKE
-28 RIKNATRIGNMWVV
+28 I
-42 PEDALKPADGRVQT
+42 
-56 HHTVESPTARAARTA
+56 
-71 LKKLTVNA
+71 KKLAVNW
-79 YQEINGKLNNPSTSK
+79 L
-94 MVFVSLLAT
+94 
-103 TIFCDIQNDES
+103 
-114 SNEKD
+114 
-119 DVFLMI
+119 
-125 SSELLE
+125 ELLE
-131 IEFKESSR
+131 YYQLLQDDYASVKKEIPKHPLLKV
-139 RSFWEMFSS
+139 S
-148 LVSDF
+148 LVG
-153 EKYIYRYADYVDDIL
+153 E
-168 SWAYQ
+168 
-173 YVNKLSLDSG
+173 
-183 LESTQF
+183 
-189 FTEEYMIE
+189 
-197 YLTKG
+197 
-202 IPRTT
+202 
-207 TASSVYLDPACGGG
+207 
-221 NFLSHILNQ
+221 LN
-230 LFVLRYREL
+230 
-239 DNPIACIENIF
+239 
-250 NALYG
+250 
-255 YELDPNLAA
+255 
-264 VASVNLKL
+264 
-272 KALMLLAKVQ
+272 
-282 QVSTVDWRLFCPNI
+282 T
-296 FTSVEPNGFGFL
+296 
-308 EADFSTHRIRRV
+308 
-320 ADGKRENLE
+320 
-329 SMTAV
+329 
-334 ATEIYTN
+334 
-341 PPFQT
+341 
-346 VKGMASS
+346 
-353 MKEHLKK
+353 
-360 HFPNAKCDLCNAFIL
+360 
-375 QCIDKIQTGGTIGL
+375 
-389 VTQSSWMYLDSF
+389 
-401 ENLRR
+401 
-406 ELITNNTIES
+406 
-416 IADLGSGAFYDL
+416 
-428 SGEKANVALVRVT
+428 
-441 KTPYANACVK
+441 
-451 VLTLRDIPLKE
+451 
-462 KAAVLGKASDSVLLM
+462 
-477 QQTQLFGGEHMA
+477 
-489 FSLSQTTP
+489 
-497 NTVHAMPGKYGD
+497 
-509 YGIPMQGTSTG
+509 
-520 DAARLIGY
+520 
-528 YWEHLN
+528 
-534 DPEWVPVSKGGSYS
+534 
-548 RWCGLN
+548 
-554 SYAMFAE
+554 YAMFAE

-831 DLLMILALLNSKVFD
+831 DLLMILALFNSKVFD

>member
-1 MGYISAQQAA
+1 MSNQIHIIQNAITTTISEIFRGDFRRICEVKKAVLHLEAIYFCHGTCYLLKRENMPIKDQLALYQRIELIPQSTTEFFENNRECIINNWPEESALAAKPEILYDALLASEFCVQPERVGYKIDKVSRDIAGAYYTSSDFSAQITYRALESYMDRKRRRAIDSDSFACCNEYENITFLDYSCGCGEFLLAVIQYFDNHVLGYSRKKLATQLRGVDVNPIALMITIARIVSAVEAEDDENLLREVAKNFIVGNPLLHSDKIAPLEVRFDNFALNRLYAETEGINCLELEQQNLVVLGNPPWEKLRFEERAFFRPVCPAISA
-11 TKWGISKRRVQV
+11 ISRKNKR
-23 LCTEN
+23 EKE
-28 RIKNATRIGNMWVV
+28 I
-42 PEDALKPADGRVQT
+42 
-56 HHTVESPTARAARTA
+56 
-71 LKKLTVNA
+71 KKLAVNW
-79 YQEINGKLNNPSTSK
+79 L
-94 MVFVSLLAT
+94 
-103 TIFCDIQNDES
+103 
-114 SNEKD
+114 
-119 DVFLMI
+119 
-125 SSELLE
+125 ELLE
-131 IEFKESSR
+131 YYQLLQDDYASVKKEIPKHPLLKV
-139 RSFWEMFSS
+139 S
-148 LVSDF
+148 LVG
-153 EKYIYRYADYVDDIL
+153 E
-168 SWAYQ
+168 
-173 YVNKLSLDSG
+173 
-183 LESTQF
+183 
-189 FTEEYMIE
+189 
-197 YLTKG
+197 
-202 IPRTT
+202 
-207 TASSVYLDPACGGG
+207 
-221 NFLSHILNQ
+221 LN
-230 LFVLRYREL
+230 
-239 DNPIACIENIF
+239 
-250 NALYG
+250 
-255 YELDPNLAA
+255 
-264 VASVNLKL
+264 
-272 KALMLLAKVQ
+272 
-282 QVSTVDWRLFCPNI
+282 T
-296 FTSVEPNGFGFL
+296 
-308 EADFSTHRIRRV
+308 
-320 ADGKRENLE
+320 
-329 SMTAV
+329 
-334 ATEIYTN
+334 
-341 PPFQT
+341 
-346 VKGMASS
+346 
-353 MKEHLKK
+353 
-360 HFPNAKCDLCNAFIL
+360 
-375 QCIDKIQTGGTIGL
+375 
-389 VTQSSWMYLDSF
+389 
-401 ENLRR
+401 
-406 ELITNNTIES
+406 
-416 IADLGSGAFYDL
+416 
-428 SGEKANVALVRVT
+428 
-441 KTPYANACVK
+441 
-451 VLTLRDIPLKE
+451 
-462 KAAVLGKASDSVLLM
+462 
-477 QQTQLFGGEHMA
+477 
-489 FSLSQTTP
+489 
-497 NTVHAMPGKYGD
+497 
-509 YGIPMQGTSTG
+509 
-520 DAARLIGY
+520 
-528 YWEHLN
+528 
-534 DPEWVPVSKGGSYS
+534 
-548 RWCGLN
+548 
-554 SYAMFAE
+554 YAMFAE

-691 AKEFP
+691 AKEFS

-831 DLLMILALLNSKVFD
+831 DLLMILALFNSKVFD